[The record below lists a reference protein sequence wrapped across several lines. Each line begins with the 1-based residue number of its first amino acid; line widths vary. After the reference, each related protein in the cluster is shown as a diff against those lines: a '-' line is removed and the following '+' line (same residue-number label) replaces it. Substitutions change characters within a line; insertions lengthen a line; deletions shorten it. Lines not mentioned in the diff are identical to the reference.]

1 MSNLAYPLCGFLIS
15 LLILIIYFNKKR
27 INSFETKI
35 YGLLITFCF
44 IQSVVEVIGVIV
56 FSFYGTLPIMYWVV
70 KLDYVFILLWGWNLF
85 RYILYISHMRES
97 ISKILDIVVMIMVL
111 TFCPIIFLS
120 NVDIINTNGILDSY
134 GYSTGFLY
142 TICYV
147 LIILIVSLVL
157 LTIIKDD
164 KHLRNVKLFPLY
176 SLITLVTIA
185 MIIRMYYP
193 QIVIQSFILAFV
205 DLIMYFT
212 IENPDVKMIE
222 ELNLAKVQAE
232 KANHAKT
239 DFLSSM
245 SHEIR
250 TPLNAISGFSQC
262 IETSETLEEAKE
274 NAKDII
280 SASQTLLE
288 IVNGILDISKI
299 EAGKLEIT
307 NSDYN
312 AKELFETT
320 AKLVVPRIQE
330 KGLEFRVHIAPDL
343 PETLYGDHTNLRK
356 AVTNIL
362 TNAAKYTEKGFV
374 DYSVNCV
381 RNGDVCRLIIAVE
394 DSGRG
399 IKKENIDKL
408 FTKFQRL
415 DEDKNTTIEGT
426 GLGLAITKQI
436 LILMGGNIIV
446 QSVYGSGSKF
456 TIVVD
461 QKIKQT
467 ASSVITNYVS
477 NSNIDLSNRTIL
489 IVDDNKLNLK
499 VGSKII
505 KSIYNPNIEFCESGY
520 ECIDKIKAGSKYDL
534 ILMDDM
540 MPKMSGVE
548 TLKELNKIEGFNT
561 PVVALTANAIAGMRE
576 KYIDAGFNE
585 YIAKPIEKEELKK
598 VINLIFGGN
607 GYDSNSK
614 TVEFD
619 DLPKEFYEIGNRT
632 DVQKIISSTNND
644 TDLNNTNLNEKT
656 DIVSDTYEQNGEA
669 FLRKHGVDLDS
680 AITLLGDM
688 EMYNDTL
695 KDFYDNLST
704 RIEKITFLKVNN
716 DITNYAI
723 EVHALKS
730 DSKYLGFTKLADVAL
745 EHELKSKEND
755 INYVNDNFQT
765 LVAEVDKLS
774 EIISKYIE
782 KYLS

>member
-1 MSNLAYPLCGFLIS
+1 MSNLSYPLCGFLIS
-15 LLILIIYFNKKR
+15 LLIMIIYFRKKR
-27 INSFETKI
+27 IDSFETKI
-35 YGLLITFCF
+35 YGLLIIFCF
-44 IQSVVEVIGVIV
+44 IQSIVEVVGVVV

-85 RYILYISHMRES
+85 RYILYISHLKES
-97 ISKILDIVVMIMVL
+97 ISRILDIMVMIMVL
-111 TFCPIIFLS
+111 IFCPIIFLS

-142 TICYV
+142 TICFF
-147 LIILIVSLVL
+147 LIILIINLVL

-164 KHLRNVKLFPLY
+164 KHFKNIKLFPLY
-176 SLITLVTIA
+176 SLIILVIIA
-185 MIIRMYYP
+185 MVIRMFYS

-222 ELNLAKVQAE
+222 ELNLARVQAE

-320 AKLVVPRIQE
+320 AKLVLPRTQE

-362 TNAAKYTEKGFV
+362 TNAVKYTEKGFV

-461 QKIKQT
+461 QKIEQK

-477 NSNIDLSNRTIL
+477 SNNIDLSNRTIL

-505 KSIYNPNIEFCESGY
+505 KSIYNPNIEFSESGY
-520 ECIDKIKAGSKYDL
+520 ECIDKIKAGNKYDL

-576 KYIDAGFNE
+576 KYLDAGFKE

-607 GYDSNSK
+607 IANSNSK

-619 DLPKEFYEIGNRT
+619 DLPKEFYEIGNKT
-632 DVQKIISSTNND
+632 DVQKIIKTAESNISVND
-644 TDLNNTNLNEKT
+644 NNLNEKDNVT
-656 DIVSDTYEQNGEA
+656 LTTENQDGST
-669 FLRKHGVDLDS
+669 FLRKHGINLDN

-695 KDFYDNLST
+695 KDFYDNLDT
-704 RIEKITFLKVNN
+704 RMEKITSFKTTN
-716 DITNYAI
+716 DMPNYAI

-730 DSKYLGFTKLADVAL
+730 DSKYLGFTKLAEVAL
-745 EHELKSKEND
+745 DHELKSKEND
-755 INYVNDNFQT
+755 IDYVNDNFQV
-765 LVAEVDKLS
+765 LVAEVDKLR
-774 EIISKYIE
+774 EIINEYVK
-782 KYLS
+782 KYL

>member
-1 MSNLAYPLCGFLIS
+1 MLAILLPTAT
-15 LLILIIYFNKKR
+15 LLIDLLVIFLFFSKKVQVNK
-27 INSFETKI
+27 ETKI
-35 YGLLITFCF
+35 YT
-44 IQSVVEVIGVIV
+44 
-56 FSFYGTLPIMYWVV
+56 
-70 KLDYVFILLWGWNLF
+70 
-85 RYILYISHMRES
+85 
-97 ISKILDIVVMIMVL
+97 
-111 TFCPIIFLS
+111 
-120 NVDIINTNGILDSY
+120 
-134 GYSTGFLY
+134 
-142 TICYV
+142 V
-147 LIILIVSLVL
+147 LIIVNFIECLFNITGIYYINKSGASAISSFIQKIDMVMIIFWVALMLIYIYNVSEFNGKNNNFKIGVSVYTFIISIVTLIAPNETIIHDNTIDSSGLAPTIAFLSVAVFALGIIICVVYSIIKNKNNFFNKKYYPLYALIVLAILGLILRSNFSSVVFEPFMMGYVVL
-157 LTIIKDD
+157 
-164 KHLRNVKLFPLY
+164 
-176 SLITLVTIA
+176 
-185 MIIRMYYP
+185 MMYH
-193 QIVIQSFILAFV
+193 
-205 DLIMYFT
+205 T

-461 QKIKQT
+461 QKIKQK
-467 ASSVITNYVS
+467 ASSIVTNYVNS
-477 NSNIDLSNRTIL
+477 SNIDLSNRTIL

-499 VGSKII
+499 VGAKII
-505 KSIYNPNIEFCESGY
+505 KSIYNPNIEFAESGY
-520 ECIDKIKAGSKYDL
+520 ECIDKIKAGNKYDL

-548 TLKELNKIEGFNT
+548 TLKELNNIAGFNT
-561 PVVALTANAIAGMRE
+561 SVVALTANAIAGMRE
-576 KYIDAGFNE
+576 KYINAGFKE

-598 VINLIFGGN
+598 VINLIFSTSID
-607 GYDSNSK
+607 DSNSK

-619 DLPKEFYEIGNRT
+619 DLPKEFYEIGNKT
-632 DVQKIISSTNND
+632 DVQKIISSTENTTDINSCEKTNINSD
-644 TDLNNTNLNEKT
+644 AKESNGETFLKNHEVDLN
-656 DIVSDTYEQNGEA
+656 
-669 FLRKHGVDLDS
+669 S

-695 KDFYDNLST
+695 RDFYDNLDT
-704 RIEKITFLKVNN
+704 RIEKITSLKANN
-716 DITNYAI
+716 DMVNYAI

-730 DSKYLGFTKLADVAL
+730 DCKYLGFTKLAEIFLD
-745 EHELKSKEND
+745 HELKSKEND
-755 INYVNDNFQT
+755 INYINNNFQI
-765 LVAEVDKLS
+765 LVAEIDKWRS
-774 EIISKYIE
+774 IIREYVE
-782 KYLS
+782 KYL

>member
-1 MSNLAYPLCGFLIS
+1 MLAILLPVAT
-15 LLILIIYFNKKR
+15 LLIDLLVIFLFFSKKVQVNR
-27 INSFETKI
+27 ETKI
-35 YGLLITFCF
+35 YT
-44 IQSVVEVIGVIV
+44 
-56 FSFYGTLPIMYWVV
+56 
-70 KLDYVFILLWGWNLF
+70 
-85 RYILYISHMRES
+85 
-97 ISKILDIVVMIMVL
+97 
-111 TFCPIIFLS
+111 
-120 NVDIINTNGILDSY
+120 
-134 GYSTGFLY
+134 
-142 TICYV
+142 V
-147 LIILIVSLVL
+147 LIIVNFIECLFNIIGIYYINKSGATAISSFIQKVDMVMIILWVALILIYIYNVSEFNGKSNNFKIGVSVYTFIISVITLITPNETIIHDNTIDSSGLAPTIAFLSVAVFALGIIICVVYSIIRNKNNFFNKKYYPLYALIVLAILGLILRSNFSSVVFEPFMMGYVVL
-157 LTIIKDD
+157 
-164 KHLRNVKLFPLY
+164 
-176 SLITLVTIA
+176 
-185 MIIRMYYP
+185 MMYH
-193 QIVIQSFILAFV
+193 
-205 DLIMYFT
+205 T

-477 NSNIDLSNRTIL
+477 SNNIDLSNRTIL

-520 ECIDKIKAGSKYDL
+520 ECIDKIKTGNKYDL

-576 KYIDAGFNE
+576 KYINAGFKE

-607 GYDSNSK
+607 GDDSNSK

-619 DLPKEFYEIGNRT
+619 DLPKEFYEIGNKT

-644 TDLNNTNLNEKT
+644 IDLNNTNLNEKT
-656 DIVSDTYEQNGEA
+656 DIVSDTYEQNGET
-669 FLRKHGVDLDS
+669 FLREHGVDLDS

-716 DITNYAI
+716 DIANYAI

-730 DSKYLGFTKLADVAL
+730 DSKYLGFTKLAEVAL

>member
-1 MSNLAYPLCGFLIS
+1 MLAILLPTAT
-15 LLILIIYFNKKR
+15 LLIDLLVIFLFFSKKVQVNK
-27 INSFETKI
+27 ETKI
-35 YGLLITFCF
+35 YA
-44 IQSVVEVIGVIV
+44 
-56 FSFYGTLPIMYWVV
+56 
-70 KLDYVFILLWGWNLF
+70 
-85 RYILYISHMRES
+85 
-97 ISKILDIVVMIMVL
+97 
-111 TFCPIIFLS
+111 
-120 NVDIINTNGILDSY
+120 
-134 GYSTGFLY
+134 
-142 TICYV
+142 V
-147 LIILIVSLVL
+147 LIIVNFIECLFNIIGIFYINKSGASAISSFIQKVDMVMIIFWVALMLIYIYNVSEFKGKNNNFKIGVSVYTFIISIVTLIAPNETIIHDNTIDSSGLAPTIAFLSVAIFALGIIICVVYSIIKNKNNFFNKKYYPLYALIVLAVL
-157 LTIIKDD
+157 GLI
-164 KHLRNVKLFPLY
+164 LRSYFSSIVFEPFMMGYVVL
-176 SLITLVTIA
+176 
-185 MIIRMYYP
+185 MMYH
-193 QIVIQSFILAFV
+193 
-205 DLIMYFT
+205 T

-232 KANHAKT
+232 KANYAKT

-330 KGLEFRVHIAPDL
+330 KGLEFRVHIAPDI

-461 QKIKQT
+461 QKIKQK
-467 ASSVITNYVS
+467 ASSIVTNYV
-477 NSNIDLSNRTIL
+477 NNNNIDLSNRTIL

-499 VGSKII
+499 VGAKII
-505 KSIYNPNIEFCESGY
+505 KSIYNPNIEFAESGY
-520 ECIDKIKAGSKYDL
+520 ECIDKIKAGNKYDL

-548 TLKELNKIEGFNT
+548 TLKELNNIAFFNT

-576 KYIDAGFNE
+576 KYIEAGFKE

-598 VINLIFGGN
+598 VINLIFSTSIDDN
-607 GYDSNSK
+607 NSK
-614 TVEFD
+614 TVEFS
-619 DLPKEFYEIGNRT
+619 DLPKEFYEIGNKT
-632 DVQKIISSTNND
+632 DVQKIISSTENT
-644 TDLNNTNLNEKT
+644 TDINSCEKT
-656 DIVSDTYEQNGEA
+656 NINLDTKESNGET
-669 FLRKHGVDLDS
+669 FLKNHEVDLDS

-695 KDFYDNLST
+695 RDFYDNLDS
-704 RIEKITFLKVNN
+704 RIEKITSLKANYDMV
-716 DITNYAI
+716 NYAI

-730 DSKYLGFTKLADVAL
+730 DCKYLGFTKLAEIFLD
-745 EHELKSKEND
+745 HELKSKEND
-755 INYVNDNFQT
+755 TDYINNNFQI
-765 LVAEVDKLS
+765 LVAEIDKWRS
-774 EIISKYIE
+774 IIREYIE
-782 KYLS
+782 KYL

>member
-1 MSNLAYPLCGFLIS
+1 MLAILLPVAT
-15 LLILIIYFNKKR
+15 LLIDLLVIFLFFSKKVQVNR
-27 INSFETKI
+27 ETKI
-35 YGLLITFCF
+35 YT
-44 IQSVVEVIGVIV
+44 
-56 FSFYGTLPIMYWVV
+56 
-70 KLDYVFILLWGWNLF
+70 
-85 RYILYISHMRES
+85 
-97 ISKILDIVVMIMVL
+97 
-111 TFCPIIFLS
+111 
-120 NVDIINTNGILDSY
+120 
-134 GYSTGFLY
+134 
-142 TICYV
+142 V
-147 LIILIVSLVL
+147 LIIVNFIECLFNIIGIYYINKSGATAISSFIQKVDMVMIILWVALILIYIYNVSEFNGKSNNFKIGVSVYTFIISVITLITPNETIIHDNTIDSSGLAPTIAFLSVAVFALGIIICVVYSIIRNKNNFFNKKYYPLYALIVLAILGLILRSNFSSVVFEPFMMGYVVL
-157 LTIIKDD
+157 
-164 KHLRNVKLFPLY
+164 
-176 SLITLVTIA
+176 
-185 MIIRMYYP
+185 MMYH
-193 QIVIQSFILAFV
+193 
-205 DLIMYFT
+205 T

-477 NSNIDLSNRTIL
+477 SNNIDLSNRTIL

-520 ECIDKIKAGSKYDL
+520 ECIDKIKAGNKYDL

-576 KYIDAGFNE
+576 KYINAGFKE

-607 GYDSNSK
+607 GDDSNSK

-669 FLRKHGVDLDS
+669 FLREQGVDLDS

-716 DITNYAI
+716 DIANYAI

>member
-1 MSNLAYPLCGFLIS
+1 MLAILLPTAT
-15 LLILIIYFNKKR
+15 LLIDLLVIFLFFSKKVQVNK
-27 INSFETKI
+27 ETKI
-35 YGLLITFCF
+35 YA
-44 IQSVVEVIGVIV
+44 
-56 FSFYGTLPIMYWVV
+56 
-70 KLDYVFILLWGWNLF
+70 
-85 RYILYISHMRES
+85 
-97 ISKILDIVVMIMVL
+97 
-111 TFCPIIFLS
+111 
-120 NVDIINTNGILDSY
+120 
-134 GYSTGFLY
+134 
-142 TICYV
+142 V
-147 LIILIVSLVL
+147 LIIVNFIECLFNIIGIFYINKSGASAISSFIQKVDMVMIIFWVALMLIYIYNVSEFKGKNNNFKIGVSVYTFIISIVTLIAPNETIIHDNTIDSSGLAPTIAFLSVAIFALGIIICVVYSIIKNKNNFFNKKYYPLYALIVLAVL
-157 LTIIKDD
+157 GLI
-164 KHLRNVKLFPLY
+164 LRSYFSSIVFEPFMMGYVVL
-176 SLITLVTIA
+176 
-185 MIIRMYYP
+185 MMYH
-193 QIVIQSFILAFV
+193 
-205 DLIMYFT
+205 T

-222 ELNLAKVQAE
+222 ELNLAKIQAE
-232 KANHAKT
+232 KANYAKT

-330 KGLEFRVHIAPDL
+330 KGLEFRVHIAPDI

-461 QKIKQT
+461 QKIKQK
-467 ASSVITNYVS
+467 ASSIVTNYVNS
-477 NSNIDLSNRTIL
+477 SNIDLSNRTIL

-499 VGSKII
+499 VGAKII
-505 KSIYNPNIEFCESGY
+505 KSIYNPNIEFAESGY
-520 ECIDKIKAGSKYDL
+520 ECIDKIKAGNKYDL

-548 TLKELNKIEGFNT
+548 TLKELNNIAFFNT

-576 KYIDAGFNE
+576 KYIDAGFKE

-598 VINLIFGGN
+598 VINLIFSTSIDDN
-607 GYDSNSK
+607 NSK
-614 TVEFD
+614 TVEFA
-619 DLPKEFYEIGNRT
+619 DLPKEFYEIGNKT
-632 DVQKIISSTNND
+632 DVQKIISSTENT
-644 TDLNNTNLNEKT
+644 TDINSCEKT
-656 DIVSDTYEQNGEA
+656 NINSDTKESNGET
-669 FLRKHGVDLDS
+669 FLKNHDVDLDS

-695 KDFYDNLST
+695 RDFYDNLDS
-704 RIEKITFLKVNN
+704 RIEKITSLKANY
-716 DITNYAI
+716 DMANYAI

-730 DSKYLGFTKLADVAL
+730 DCKYLGFTKLAEIFLD
-745 EHELKSKEND
+745 HELKSKEND
-755 INYVNDNFQT
+755 TDYINNNFQI
-765 LVAEVDKLS
+765 LVAEIDKWHS
-774 EIISKYIE
+774 IIREYIE
-782 KYLS
+782 KYL

>member
-1 MSNLAYPLCGFLIS
+1 MLAILLPTAT
-15 LLILIIYFNKKR
+15 LLIDLLVIFLFFSKKVQVNK
-27 INSFETKI
+27 ETKI
-35 YGLLITFCF
+35 YA
-44 IQSVVEVIGVIV
+44 
-56 FSFYGTLPIMYWVV
+56 
-70 KLDYVFILLWGWNLF
+70 
-85 RYILYISHMRES
+85 
-97 ISKILDIVVMIMVL
+97 
-111 TFCPIIFLS
+111 
-120 NVDIINTNGILDSY
+120 
-134 GYSTGFLY
+134 
-142 TICYV
+142 V
-147 LIILIVSLVL
+147 LIIVNFIECLFNIIGIFYINKSGASAISSFIQKVDMVMIIFWVALMLIYIYNVSEFKGKNKNFKIGVSVYTFIISIVTLIAPNETIIHDNTIDSSGLAPTIAFLSVAIFALGIIICVVYSIIKNKNNFFNKKYYPLYALIVLAVL
-157 LTIIKDD
+157 GLI
-164 KHLRNVKLFPLY
+164 LRSYFSSIVFEPFMMGYVVL
-176 SLITLVTIA
+176 
-185 MIIRMYYP
+185 MMYH
-193 QIVIQSFILAFV
+193 
-205 DLIMYFT
+205 T

-232 KANHAKT
+232 KANYAKT

-280 SASQTLLE
+280 SASQALLE

-330 KGLEFRVHIAPDL
+330 KGLEFRVHIAPDI

-461 QKIKQT
+461 QKIKQK
-467 ASSVITNYVS
+467 ASSIVTNYV
-477 NSNIDLSNRTIL
+477 NNNNIDLSNRTIL

-499 VGSKII
+499 VGAKII
-505 KSIYNPNIEFCESGY
+505 KSIYNPNIEFAESGY
-520 ECIDKIKAGSKYDL
+520 ECIDKIKAGNKYDL

-548 TLKELNKIEGFNT
+548 TLKELNNIAFFNT

-576 KYIDAGFNE
+576 KYIEAGFKE

-598 VINLIFGGN
+598 VINLIFSTSIDDN
-607 GYDSNSK
+607 NSK
-614 TVEFD
+614 TVEFS
-619 DLPKEFYEIGNRT
+619 DLPKEFYEIGNKT
-632 DVQKIISSTNND
+632 DVQKIISSTENT
-644 TDLNNTNLNEKT
+644 TDINSYEKT
-656 DIVSDTYEQNGEA
+656 NINSDTKESNGET
-669 FLRKHGVDLDS
+669 FLKNHEVDLDS

-695 KDFYDNLST
+695 RDFYDNLDS
-704 RIEKITFLKVNN
+704 RIEKITSLKANY
-716 DITNYAI
+716 DMANYAI

-730 DSKYLGFTKLADVAL
+730 DCKYLGFTKLAEIFLD
-745 EHELKSKEND
+745 HELKSKEND
-755 INYVNDNFQT
+755 TDYINNNFQI
-765 LVAEVDKLS
+765 LVAEIDKWRS
-774 EIISKYIE
+774 IIREYIE
-782 KYLS
+782 KYL

>member
-1 MSNLAYPLCGFLIS
+1 MLAILLPTAT
-15 LLILIIYFNKKR
+15 LLIDLLVIFLFFSKKVQVNK
-27 INSFETKI
+27 ETKI
-35 YGLLITFCF
+35 YA
-44 IQSVVEVIGVIV
+44 
-56 FSFYGTLPIMYWVV
+56 
-70 KLDYVFILLWGWNLF
+70 
-85 RYILYISHMRES
+85 
-97 ISKILDIVVMIMVL
+97 
-111 TFCPIIFLS
+111 
-120 NVDIINTNGILDSY
+120 
-134 GYSTGFLY
+134 
-142 TICYV
+142 V
-147 LIILIVSLVL
+147 LIIVNFIECLFNIIGIFYINKSGASAISSFIQKVDMVMIIFWVALMLIYIYNVSEFKGKNNNFKIGVSVYTFIISIVTLIAPNETIIHDNTIDSSGLAPTIAFLSVAIFALGIIICVVYSIIKNKNNFFNKKYYPLYALIVLAVL
-157 LTIIKDD
+157 GLI
-164 KHLRNVKLFPLY
+164 LRSYFSSIVFEPFMMGYVVL
-176 SLITLVTIA
+176 
-185 MIIRMYYP
+185 MMYH
-193 QIVIQSFILAFV
+193 
-205 DLIMYFT
+205 T

-232 KANHAKT
+232 KANYAKT

-280 SASQTLLE
+280 SASQALLE

-330 KGLEFRVHIAPDL
+330 KGLEFRVHIAPDI

-461 QKIKQT
+461 QKIKQK
-467 ASSVITNYVS
+467 ASSIVTNYV
-477 NSNIDLSNRTIL
+477 NNNNIDLSNRTIL

-499 VGSKII
+499 VGAKII
-505 KSIYNPNIEFCESGY
+505 KSIYNPNIEFAESGY
-520 ECIDKIKAGSKYDL
+520 ECIDKIKAGNKYDL

-548 TLKELNKIEGFNT
+548 TLKELNNIAFFNT

-576 KYIDAGFNE
+576 KYIEAGFKE

-598 VINLIFGGN
+598 VINLIFSTSIDDN
-607 GYDSNSK
+607 SSK
-614 TVEFD
+614 TVEFS
-619 DLPKEFYEIGNRT
+619 DLPKEFYEIGNKT
-632 DVQKIISSTNND
+632 DVQKIISSTENT
-644 TDLNNTNLNEKT
+644 TDINSCEKT
-656 DIVSDTYEQNGEA
+656 NINSDTKESNGET
-669 FLRKHGVDLDS
+669 FLKNHEVDLDS

-695 KDFYDNLST
+695 RDFYDNLDS
-704 RIEKITFLKVNN
+704 RIEKITSLKANY
-716 DITNYAI
+716 DMANYAI

-730 DSKYLGFTKLADVAL
+730 DCKYLGFTKLAEIFLD
-745 EHELKSKEND
+745 HELKSKEND
-755 INYVNDNFQT
+755 TDYINNNFQI
-765 LVAEVDKLS
+765 LVAEIDKWRS
-774 EIISKYIE
+774 IIRKYIE
-782 KYLS
+782 KYL

>member
-1 MSNLAYPLCGFLIS
+1 MLAILLPTAT
-15 LLILIIYFNKKR
+15 LLIDLLVIFLFFSKKVQVNK
-27 INSFETKI
+27 ETKI
-35 YGLLITFCF
+35 YA
-44 IQSVVEVIGVIV
+44 
-56 FSFYGTLPIMYWVV
+56 
-70 KLDYVFILLWGWNLF
+70 
-85 RYILYISHMRES
+85 
-97 ISKILDIVVMIMVL
+97 
-111 TFCPIIFLS
+111 
-120 NVDIINTNGILDSY
+120 
-134 GYSTGFLY
+134 
-142 TICYV
+142 V
-147 LIILIVSLVL
+147 LIIVNFIECLFNIIGIFYINKSGASAISSFIQKVDMVMIIFWVALMLIYIYNVSEFKGKNNNFKIGVSVYTFIISIVTLIAPNETIIHDNTIDSSGLAPTVAFLSVAIFALGIIICVVYSIIKNKNNFFNKKYYPLYALIVLAVL
-157 LTIIKDD
+157 GLI
-164 KHLRNVKLFPLY
+164 LRSYFSSIVFEPFMMGYVVL
-176 SLITLVTIA
+176 
-185 MIIRMYYP
+185 MMYH
-193 QIVIQSFILAFV
+193 
-205 DLIMYFT
+205 T

-232 KANHAKT
+232 KANYAKT

-280 SASQTLLE
+280 SASQALLE

-330 KGLEFRVHIAPDL
+330 KGLEFRVHIAPDI

-461 QKIKQT
+461 QKIKQK
-467 ASSVITNYVS
+467 ASSIVTNYV
-477 NSNIDLSNRTIL
+477 NNNNIDLSNRTIL

-499 VGSKII
+499 VGAKII
-505 KSIYNPNIEFCESGY
+505 KSIYNPNIEFAESGY
-520 ECIDKIKAGSKYDL
+520 ECIDKIKAGNKYDL

-548 TLKELNKIEGFNT
+548 TLKELNNIAFFNT

-576 KYIDAGFNE
+576 KYIEAGFKE

-598 VINLIFGGN
+598 VINLIFSTSIDDN
-607 GYDSNSK
+607 NSK
-614 TVEFD
+614 TVEFS
-619 DLPKEFYEIGNRT
+619 DLPKEFYEIGNKT
-632 DVQKIISSTNND
+632 DVQKIISSTENT
-644 TDLNNTNLNEKT
+644 TDINSCEKT
-656 DIVSDTYEQNGEA
+656 NINSDTKESNGET
-669 FLRKHGVDLDS
+669 FLKNHEVDLDS

-695 KDFYDNLST
+695 RDFYDNLDS
-704 RIEKITFLKVNN
+704 RIEKITSLKANY
-716 DITNYAI
+716 DMANYAI

-730 DSKYLGFTKLADVAL
+730 DCKYLGFTKLAEIFLD
-745 EHELKSKEND
+745 HELKSKEND
-755 INYVNDNFQT
+755 TDYINNNFQI
-765 LVAEVDKLS
+765 LVAEIDKWRS
-774 EIISKYIE
+774 IIRKYIE
-782 KYLS
+782 KYL

>member
-1 MSNLAYPLCGFLIS
+1 MLAILLPTAT
-15 LLILIIYFNKKR
+15 LLIDLLVIFLFFSKKVQVNK
-27 INSFETKI
+27 ETKI
-35 YGLLITFCF
+35 YA
-44 IQSVVEVIGVIV
+44 
-56 FSFYGTLPIMYWVV
+56 
-70 KLDYVFILLWGWNLF
+70 
-85 RYILYISHMRES
+85 
-97 ISKILDIVVMIMVL
+97 
-111 TFCPIIFLS
+111 
-120 NVDIINTNGILDSY
+120 
-134 GYSTGFLY
+134 
-142 TICYV
+142 V
-147 LIILIVSLVL
+147 LIIVNFIECLFNIIGIFYINKSGASAISSFIQKVDMVMIIFWVALMLIYIYNVSEFKGKNNNFKIGVSVYTFIISIVTLIAPNETIIHDNTIDSSGLAPTIAFLSVAIFALGIIICVVYSIIKNKNNFFNKKYYPLYALIVLAVL
-157 LTIIKDD
+157 GLI
-164 KHLRNVKLFPLY
+164 LRSYFSSIVFEPFMMGYVVL
-176 SLITLVTIA
+176 
-185 MIIRMYYP
+185 MMYH
-193 QIVIQSFILAFV
+193 
-205 DLIMYFT
+205 T

-232 KANHAKT
+232 KANYAKT

-330 KGLEFRVHIAPDL
+330 KGLEFRVHIAPDI

-461 QKIKQT
+461 QKIKQK
-467 ASSVITNYVS
+467 ASSIVTNYVNS
-477 NSNIDLSNRTIL
+477 SNIDLSNRTIL

-499 VGSKII
+499 VGAKII
-505 KSIYNPNIEFCESGY
+505 KSIYNPNIEFAESGY
-520 ECIDKIKAGSKYDL
+520 ECIDKIKAGNKYDL

-548 TLKELNKIEGFNT
+548 TLKELNNIAFFNT

-576 KYIDAGFNE
+576 KYIDAGFKE

-598 VINLIFGGN
+598 VINLIFSTSIDDN
-607 GYDSNSK
+607 NSK
-614 TVEFD
+614 TVEFA
-619 DLPKEFYEIGNRT
+619 DLPKEFYEIGNKT
-632 DVQKIISSTNND
+632 DVQKIISSTENT
-644 TDLNNTNLNEKT
+644 TDINSCEKT
-656 DIVSDTYEQNGEA
+656 NINSDTKESNGET
-669 FLRKHGVDLDS
+669 FLKNHDVDLDS

-695 KDFYDNLST
+695 RDFYDNLDS
-704 RIEKITFLKVNN
+704 RIEKITSLKANN
-716 DITNYAI
+716 DMANYAI

-730 DSKYLGFTKLADVAL
+730 DCKYLGFTKLAEIFLD
-745 EHELKSKEND
+745 HELKSKEND
-755 INYVNDNFQT
+755 IDYINNNFQI
-765 LVAEVDKLS
+765 LVAEIDKWRS
-774 EIISKYIE
+774 IIREYIE
-782 KYLS
+782 KYL

>member
-1 MSNLAYPLCGFLIS
+1 MLAILLPTAT
-15 LLILIIYFNKKR
+15 LLIDLLVIFLFFSKKVQVNK
-27 INSFETKI
+27 ETKI
-35 YGLLITFCF
+35 YA
-44 IQSVVEVIGVIV
+44 
-56 FSFYGTLPIMYWVV
+56 
-70 KLDYVFILLWGWNLF
+70 
-85 RYILYISHMRES
+85 
-97 ISKILDIVVMIMVL
+97 
-111 TFCPIIFLS
+111 
-120 NVDIINTNGILDSY
+120 
-134 GYSTGFLY
+134 
-142 TICYV
+142 V
-147 LIILIVSLVL
+147 LIIVNFIECLFNIIGIFYINKSGASAISSFIQKVDMVMIIFWVALMLIYIYNVSEFKGKNNNFKIGVSVYTFIISIVTLIAPNETIIHDNTIDSSGLAPTVAFLSVAIFALGIIICVVYSIIKNKNNFFNKKYYPLYALIVLAILGLILRSYFSSIVFEPFMMGYVVL
-157 LTIIKDD
+157 
-164 KHLRNVKLFPLY
+164 
-176 SLITLVTIA
+176 
-185 MIIRMYYP
+185 MMYH
-193 QIVIQSFILAFV
+193 
-205 DLIMYFT
+205 T

-232 KANHAKT
+232 KANYAKT

-280 SASQTLLE
+280 SASQALLE

-461 QKIKQT
+461 QKIKQK
-467 ASSVITNYVS
+467 ASSIVTNYV
-477 NSNIDLSNRTIL
+477 NNNNIDLSNRTIL

-499 VGSKII
+499 VGAKII
-505 KSIYNPNIEFCESGY
+505 KSIYNPNIEFAESGY
-520 ECIDKIKAGSKYDL
+520 ECIDKIKAGNKYDL

-548 TLKELNKIEGFNT
+548 TLKELNNIAFFNT

-576 KYIDAGFNE
+576 KYIEAGFKE

-598 VINLIFGGN
+598 VINLIFSTSIDDN
-607 GYDSNSK
+607 NSK
-614 TVEFD
+614 TVEFS
-619 DLPKEFYEIGNRT
+619 DLPKEFYEIGNKT
-632 DVQKIISSTNND
+632 DVQKIISSTENT
-644 TDLNNTNLNEKT
+644 TDINSCEKT
-656 DIVSDTYEQNGEA
+656 NINLDTKESNGET
-669 FLRKHGVDLDS
+669 FLKNHEVDLDS

-695 KDFYDNLST
+695 RDFYDNLDS
-704 RIEKITFLKVNN
+704 RIEKITSLKANY
-716 DITNYAI
+716 DMANYAI

-730 DSKYLGFTKLADVAL
+730 DCKYLGFTKLAEIFLD
-745 EHELKSKEND
+745 HELKSKEND
-755 INYVNDNFQT
+755 TDYINNNFQI
-765 LVAEVDKLS
+765 LVAEIDKWRS
-774 EIISKYIE
+774 IIHEYIE
-782 KYLS
+782 KYL

>member
-1 MSNLAYPLCGFLIS
+1 MLAILLPTAT
-15 LLILIIYFNKKR
+15 LLIDLLVIFLFFSKKVQVNK
-27 INSFETKI
+27 ETKI
-35 YGLLITFCF
+35 YA
-44 IQSVVEVIGVIV
+44 
-56 FSFYGTLPIMYWVV
+56 
-70 KLDYVFILLWGWNLF
+70 
-85 RYILYISHMRES
+85 
-97 ISKILDIVVMIMVL
+97 
-111 TFCPIIFLS
+111 
-120 NVDIINTNGILDSY
+120 
-134 GYSTGFLY
+134 
-142 TICYV
+142 V
-147 LIILIVSLVL
+147 LIIVNFIECLFNIIGIFYINKSGASAISSFIQKVDMVMIIFWVALMLIYIYNVSEFKGKNNNFKIGVSVYTFIISIVTLIAPNETIIHDNTIDSSGLAPTIAFLSVAIFALGIIICVVYSIIKNKNNFFNKKYYPLYALIVLAVL
-157 LTIIKDD
+157 GLI
-164 KHLRNVKLFPLY
+164 LRSYFSSIVFEPFMMGYVVL
-176 SLITLVTIA
+176 
-185 MIIRMYYP
+185 MMYH
-193 QIVIQSFILAFV
+193 
-205 DLIMYFT
+205 T

-232 KANHAKT
+232 KANYAKT

-330 KGLEFRVHIAPDL
+330 KGLEFRVHIAPDI

-461 QKIKQT
+461 QKIKQK
-467 ASSVITNYVS
+467 ASSIVTNYVNS
-477 NSNIDLSNRTIL
+477 SNIDLSNRTIL

-499 VGSKII
+499 VGAKII
-505 KSIYNPNIEFCESGY
+505 KSIYNPNIEFAESGY
-520 ECIDKIKAGSKYDL
+520 ECIDKIKAGNKYDL

-548 TLKELNKIEGFNT
+548 TLKELNNIAFFNT

-576 KYIDAGFNE
+576 KYIDAGFKE

-598 VINLIFGGN
+598 VINLIFSTSIDDN
-607 GYDSNSK
+607 NSK
-614 TVEFD
+614 TVEFA
-619 DLPKEFYEIGNRT
+619 DLPKEFYEIGNKT
-632 DVQKIISSTNND
+632 DVQKIISSTENA
-644 TDLNNTNLNEKT
+644 TDINSCEKT
-656 DIVSDTYEQNGEA
+656 NINSDTKESNGET
-669 FLRKHGVDLDS
+669 FLKNHDVDLDS

-695 KDFYDNLST
+695 RDFYDNLDS
-704 RIEKITFLKVNN
+704 RIEKITSLKANN
-716 DITNYAI
+716 DMANYAI

-730 DSKYLGFTKLADVAL
+730 DCKYLGFTKLAEIFLD
-745 EHELKSKEND
+745 HELKSKEND
-755 INYVNDNFQT
+755 TDYINNNFQI
-765 LVAEVDKLS
+765 LVAEIDKWHS
-774 EIISKYIE
+774 IIREYIE
-782 KYLS
+782 KYL

>member
-1 MSNLAYPLCGFLIS
+1 MLAILLPTAT
-15 LLILIIYFNKKR
+15 LLIDLLVIFLFFSKKVQVNK
-27 INSFETKI
+27 ETKI
-35 YGLLITFCF
+35 YA
-44 IQSVVEVIGVIV
+44 
-56 FSFYGTLPIMYWVV
+56 
-70 KLDYVFILLWGWNLF
+70 
-85 RYILYISHMRES
+85 
-97 ISKILDIVVMIMVL
+97 
-111 TFCPIIFLS
+111 
-120 NVDIINTNGILDSY
+120 
-134 GYSTGFLY
+134 
-142 TICYV
+142 V
-147 LIILIVSLVL
+147 LIIVNFIECLFNIIGIFYINKSGASAISSFIQKVDMVMIIFWVALMLIYIYNVSEFKGKNNNFKIGVSVYTFIISIVTLIAPNETIIHDNTIDSSGLAPTIAFLSVAIFALGIIICVVYSIIKNKNNFFNKKYYPLYALIVLAVL
-157 LTIIKDD
+157 GLI
-164 KHLRNVKLFPLY
+164 LRSYFSSIVFEPFMMGYVVL
-176 SLITLVTIA
+176 
-185 MIIRMYYP
+185 MMYH
-193 QIVIQSFILAFV
+193 
-205 DLIMYFT
+205 T

-232 KANHAKT
+232 KANYAKT

-280 SASQTLLE
+280 SASQALLE

-461 QKIKQT
+461 QKIKQK
-467 ASSVITNYVS
+467 ASSIVTNYV
-477 NSNIDLSNRTIL
+477 NNNNIDLSNRTIL

-499 VGSKII
+499 VGAKII
-505 KSIYNPNIEFCESGY
+505 KSIYNPNIEFAESGY
-520 ECIDKIKAGSKYDL
+520 ECIDKIKAGNKYDL

-548 TLKELNKIEGFNT
+548 TLKELNNIAFFNT

-576 KYIDAGFNE
+576 KYIEAGFKE

-598 VINLIFGGN
+598 VINLIFSTSIDDN
-607 GYDSNSK
+607 NSK
-614 TVEFD
+614 TVEFS
-619 DLPKEFYEIGNRT
+619 DLPKEFYEIGNKT
-632 DVQKIISSTNND
+632 DVQKIISSTENT
-644 TDLNNTNLNEKT
+644 TDINSCEKT
-656 DIVSDTYEQNGEA
+656 NINSDTKESNGET
-669 FLRKHGVDLDS
+669 FLKNHEVDLDS

-695 KDFYDNLST
+695 RDFYDNLDS
-704 RIEKITFLKVNN
+704 RIEKITSLKANY
-716 DITNYAI
+716 DMANYAI

-730 DSKYLGFTKLADVAL
+730 DCKYLGFTKLAEIFLD
-745 EHELKSKEND
+745 HELKSKEND
-755 INYVNDNFQT
+755 TDYINNNFQI
-765 LVAEVDKLS
+765 LVAEIDKWRS
-774 EIISKYIE
+774 IIHEYIE
-782 KYLS
+782 KYL

>member
-1 MSNLAYPLCGFLIS
+1 MLAILLPTAT
-15 LLILIIYFNKKR
+15 LLIDLLVIFLFFSKKVQVNK
-27 INSFETKI
+27 ETKI
-35 YGLLITFCF
+35 YA
-44 IQSVVEVIGVIV
+44 
-56 FSFYGTLPIMYWVV
+56 
-70 KLDYVFILLWGWNLF
+70 
-85 RYILYISHMRES
+85 
-97 ISKILDIVVMIMVL
+97 
-111 TFCPIIFLS
+111 
-120 NVDIINTNGILDSY
+120 
-134 GYSTGFLY
+134 
-142 TICYV
+142 V
-147 LIILIVSLVL
+147 LIIVNFIECLFNIIGIFYINKSGASAISSFIQKVDMVMIIFCVALMLIYIYNVSEFKGKNNNFKIGVSVYTFIISIVTLIAPNETIIHDNTIDSSGLAPTVAFLSVAIFALGIIICVVYSIIKNKNNFFNKKYYPLYALIVLAVL
-157 LTIIKDD
+157 GLI
-164 KHLRNVKLFPLY
+164 LRSYFSSIVFEPFMMGYVVL
-176 SLITLVTIA
+176 
-185 MIIRMYYP
+185 MMYH
-193 QIVIQSFILAFV
+193 
-205 DLIMYFT
+205 T

-232 KANHAKT
+232 KANYAKT

-280 SASQTLLE
+280 SASQALLE

-461 QKIKQT
+461 QKIKQK
-467 ASSVITNYVS
+467 ASSIVTNYV
-477 NSNIDLSNRTIL
+477 NNNNIDLSNRTIL

-499 VGSKII
+499 VGAKII
-505 KSIYNPNIEFCESGY
+505 KSIYNPNIEFAESGY
-520 ECIDKIKAGSKYDL
+520 ECIDKIKAGNKYDL

-548 TLKELNKIEGFNT
+548 TLKELNNIAFFNT

-576 KYIDAGFNE
+576 KYIEAGFKE

-598 VINLIFGGN
+598 VINLIFSTSIDDN
-607 GYDSNSK
+607 NSK
-614 TVEFD
+614 TVEFS
-619 DLPKEFYEIGNRT
+619 DLPKEFYEIGNKT
-632 DVQKIISSTNND
+632 DVQKIISSTENT
-644 TDLNNTNLNEKT
+644 TDINSCEKT
-656 DIVSDTYEQNGEA
+656 NINSDTKESNGET
-669 FLRKHGVDLDS
+669 FLKNHEVDLDS

-695 KDFYDNLST
+695 RDFYDNLDS
-704 RIEKITFLKVNN
+704 RIEKITSLKANY
-716 DITNYAI
+716 DMANYAI

-730 DSKYLGFTKLADVAL
+730 DCKYLGFTKLAEIFLD
-745 EHELKSKEND
+745 HELKSKEND
-755 INYVNDNFQT
+755 TDYINNNFQI
-765 LVAEVDKLS
+765 LVAEIDKWRS
-774 EIISKYIE
+774 IIREYIE
-782 KYLS
+782 KYL

>member
-1 MSNLAYPLCGFLIS
+1 MLAILLPTAT
-15 LLILIIYFNKKR
+15 LLIDLLVIFLFFSKKVQVNK
-27 INSFETKI
+27 ETKI
-35 YGLLITFCF
+35 YA
-44 IQSVVEVIGVIV
+44 
-56 FSFYGTLPIMYWVV
+56 
-70 KLDYVFILLWGWNLF
+70 
-85 RYILYISHMRES
+85 
-97 ISKILDIVVMIMVL
+97 
-111 TFCPIIFLS
+111 
-120 NVDIINTNGILDSY
+120 
-134 GYSTGFLY
+134 
-142 TICYV
+142 V
-147 LIILIVSLVL
+147 LIIVNFIECLFNIIGIFYINKSGASAISSFIQKVDMVMIIFWVALMLIYIYNVSEFKGKNNNFKIGVSVYTFIISIVTLIAPNETIIHDNTIDSSGLAPTIAFLSVAIFALGIIICVVYSIIKNKNNFFNKKYYPLYALIVLAVL
-157 LTIIKDD
+157 GLI
-164 KHLRNVKLFPLY
+164 LRSYFSSIVFEPFMMGYVVL
-176 SLITLVTIA
+176 
-185 MIIRMYYP
+185 MMYH
-193 QIVIQSFILAFV
+193 
-205 DLIMYFT
+205 T

-232 KANHAKT
+232 KANYAKT

-280 SASQTLLE
+280 SASQALLE

-330 KGLEFRVHIAPDL
+330 KGLEFRVHIAPDI

-461 QKIKQT
+461 QKIKQK
-467 ASSVITNYVS
+467 ASSIVTNYV
-477 NSNIDLSNRTIL
+477 NNNNIDLSNRTIL

-499 VGSKII
+499 VGAKII
-505 KSIYNPNIEFCESGY
+505 KSIYNPNIEFAESGY
-520 ECIDKIKAGSKYDL
+520 ECIDKIKAGNKYDL

-548 TLKELNKIEGFNT
+548 TLKELNNIAFFNT

-576 KYIDAGFNE
+576 KYIEAGFKE

-598 VINLIFGGN
+598 VINLIFSTSIDDN
-607 GYDSNSK
+607 NSK
-614 TVEFD
+614 TVEFS
-619 DLPKEFYEIGNRT
+619 DLPKEFYEIGNKT
-632 DVQKIISSTNND
+632 DVQKIISSTENT
-644 TDLNNTNLNEKT
+644 TDINSCEKT
-656 DIVSDTYEQNGEA
+656 NINSDTKESNGET
-669 FLRKHGVDLDS
+669 FLKNHEVDLDS

-695 KDFYDNLST
+695 RDFYDNLDS
-704 RIEKITFLKVNN
+704 RIEKITSLKANY
-716 DITNYAI
+716 DMANYAI

-730 DSKYLGFTKLADVAL
+730 DCKYLGFTKLAEIFLD
-745 EHELKSKEND
+745 HELKSKEND
-755 INYVNDNFQT
+755 TDYINNNFQI
-765 LVAEVDKLS
+765 LVAEIDKWRS
-774 EIISKYIE
+774 IIREYIE
-782 KYLS
+782 KYL

>member
-1 MSNLAYPLCGFLIS
+1 MLAILLPTAT
-15 LLILIIYFNKKR
+15 LLIDLLVIFLFFSKKVQVNK
-27 INSFETKI
+27 ETKI
-35 YGLLITFCF
+35 YA
-44 IQSVVEVIGVIV
+44 
-56 FSFYGTLPIMYWVV
+56 
-70 KLDYVFILLWGWNLF
+70 
-85 RYILYISHMRES
+85 
-97 ISKILDIVVMIMVL
+97 
-111 TFCPIIFLS
+111 
-120 NVDIINTNGILDSY
+120 
-134 GYSTGFLY
+134 
-142 TICYV
+142 V
-147 LIILIVSLVL
+147 LIIVNFIECLFNIIGIFYINKSGASAISSFIQKVDMVMIIFWVALMLIYIYNVSEFKGKNNNFKIGVSVYTFIISIVTLIAPNETIIHDNTIDSSGLAPTIAFLSVAIFALGIIICVVYSIIKNKNNFFNKKYYPLYALIVLAVL
-157 LTIIKDD
+157 GLI
-164 KHLRNVKLFPLY
+164 LRSYFSSIVFEPFMMGYVVL
-176 SLITLVTIA
+176 
-185 MIIRMYYP
+185 MMYH
-193 QIVIQSFILAFV
+193 
-205 DLIMYFT
+205 T

-222 ELNLAKVQAE
+222 ELNLAKIQAE
-232 KANHAKT
+232 KANYAKT

-280 SASQTLLE
+280 SASQALLE

-330 KGLEFRVHIAPDL
+330 KGLEFRVHIAPDI

-408 FTKFQRL
+408 FTRFQRL

-461 QKIKQT
+461 QKIKQK
-467 ASSVITNYVS
+467 ASSIVTNYV
-477 NSNIDLSNRTIL
+477 NNNNIDLSNRTIL

-499 VGSKII
+499 VGAKII
-505 KSIYNPNIEFCESGY
+505 KSIYNPNIEFAESGY
-520 ECIDKIKAGSKYDL
+520 ECIDKIKAGNKYDL

-548 TLKELNKIEGFNT
+548 TLKELNNIAFFNT

-576 KYIDAGFNE
+576 KYIEAGFKE

-598 VINLIFGGN
+598 VINLIFSTSIDDN
-607 GYDSNSK
+607 NSK
-614 TVEFD
+614 TVEFS
-619 DLPKEFYEIGNRT
+619 DLPKEFYEIGNKT
-632 DVQKIISSTNND
+632 DVQKIISSTENT
-644 TDLNNTNLNEKT
+644 TDINSCEKT
-656 DIVSDTYEQNGEA
+656 NINSDTKESNGET
-669 FLRKHGVDLDS
+669 FLKNHEVDLDS

-695 KDFYDNLST
+695 RDFYDNLDS
-704 RIEKITFLKVNN
+704 RIEKITSLKANY
-716 DITNYAI
+716 DMANYAI

-730 DSKYLGFTKLADVAL
+730 DCKYLGFTKLAEIFLD
-745 EHELKSKEND
+745 HELKSKEND
-755 INYVNDNFQT
+755 TDYINNNFQI
-765 LVAEVDKLS
+765 LVAEIDKWRS
-774 EIISKYIE
+774 IIREYIE
-782 KYLS
+782 KYL

>member
-1 MSNLAYPLCGFLIS
+1 MLAILLPTAT
-15 LLILIIYFNKKR
+15 LLIDLLVIFLFFSKKVQVNK
-27 INSFETKI
+27 ETKI
-35 YGLLITFCF
+35 YA
-44 IQSVVEVIGVIV
+44 
-56 FSFYGTLPIMYWVV
+56 
-70 KLDYVFILLWGWNLF
+70 
-85 RYILYISHMRES
+85 
-97 ISKILDIVVMIMVL
+97 
-111 TFCPIIFLS
+111 
-120 NVDIINTNGILDSY
+120 
-134 GYSTGFLY
+134 
-142 TICYV
+142 V
-147 LIILIVSLVL
+147 LIIVNFIECLFNIIGIFYINKSGASAISSFIQKVDMVMIIFWVALMLIYIYNVSEFKGKNNNFKIGVSVYTFIISIVTLIAPNETIIHDNTIDSSGLAPTVAFLSVAIFALGIIICVVYSIIKNKNNFFNKKYYPLYALIVLAVL
-157 LTIIKDD
+157 GLI
-164 KHLRNVKLFPLY
+164 LRSYFSSIVFEPFMMGYVVL
-176 SLITLVTIA
+176 
-185 MIIRMYYP
+185 MMYH
-193 QIVIQSFILAFV
+193 
-205 DLIMYFT
+205 T

-232 KANHAKT
+232 KANYAKT

-280 SASQTLLE
+280 SASQALLE

-330 KGLEFRVHIAPDL
+330 KGLEFRVHIAPDI

-461 QKIKQT
+461 QKIKQK
-467 ASSVITNYVS
+467 ASSIVTNYV
-477 NSNIDLSNRTIL
+477 NNNNIDLSNRTIL

-499 VGSKII
+499 VGAKII
-505 KSIYNPNIEFCESGY
+505 KSIYNPNIEFAESGY
-520 ECIDKIKAGSKYDL
+520 ECIDKIKAGNKYDL

-548 TLKELNKIEGFNT
+548 TLKELNNIAFFNT

-576 KYIDAGFNE
+576 KYIEAGFKE

-598 VINLIFGGN
+598 VINLIFSTSIDDN
-607 GYDSNSK
+607 NSK
-614 TVEFD
+614 TVEFS
-619 DLPKEFYEIGNRT
+619 DLPKEFYEIGNKT
-632 DVQKIISSTNND
+632 DVQKIISSTENT
-644 TDLNNTNLNEKT
+644 TDINSCEKT
-656 DIVSDTYEQNGEA
+656 NINLDTKESNGET
-669 FLRKHGVDLDS
+669 FLKNHEVDLDS

-695 KDFYDNLST
+695 RDFYDNLDS
-704 RIEKITFLKVNN
+704 RIEKITSLKANYDMV
-716 DITNYAI
+716 NYAI

-730 DSKYLGFTKLADVAL
+730 DCKYLGFTKLAEIFLD
-745 EHELKSKEND
+745 HELKSKEND
-755 INYVNDNFQT
+755 TDYINNNFQI
-765 LVAEVDKLS
+765 LVAEIDKWRS
-774 EIISKYIE
+774 IIHEYIE
-782 KYLS
+782 KYL

>member
-1 MSNLAYPLCGFLIS
+1 MLAILLPVAT
-15 LLILIIYFNKKR
+15 LLIDLLVIFLFFSKKVQVNR
-27 INSFETKI
+27 ETKI
-35 YGLLITFCF
+35 YT
-44 IQSVVEVIGVIV
+44 
-56 FSFYGTLPIMYWVV
+56 
-70 KLDYVFILLWGWNLF
+70 
-85 RYILYISHMRES
+85 
-97 ISKILDIVVMIMVL
+97 
-111 TFCPIIFLS
+111 
-120 NVDIINTNGILDSY
+120 
-134 GYSTGFLY
+134 
-142 TICYV
+142 V
-147 LIILIVSLVL
+147 LIIVNFIECLFNIIGIYYINKSGATAISSFIQKVDMVMIILWVALILIYIYNVSEFNGKSNNFKIGVSVYTFIISVITLITPNETIIHDNTIDSSGLAPTIAFLSVAVFALGIIICVVYSIIRNKNNFFNKKYYPLYALIVLAILGLILRSNFSSVVFEPFMMGYVVL
-157 LTIIKDD
+157 
-164 KHLRNVKLFPLY
+164 
-176 SLITLVTIA
+176 
-185 MIIRMYYP
+185 MMYH
-193 QIVIQSFILAFV
+193 
-205 DLIMYFT
+205 T

-262 IETSETLEEAKE
+262 IETSKTLEEAKE

-288 IVNGILDISKI
+288 IINGILDISKI

-461 QKIKQT
+461 QKIKQA

-520 ECIDKIKAGSKYDL
+520 ECIDKIKAGNKYDL

-576 KYIDAGFNE
+576 KYINAGFKE

-607 GYDSNSK
+607 GDDSNSK

-656 DIVSDTYEQNGEA
+656 DIVSDTYEQNREA
-669 FLRKHGVDLDS
+669 FLREHGVDLDS

-716 DITNYAI
+716 DIANYAI

>member
-1 MSNLAYPLCGFLIS
+1 MLAILLPTAT
-15 LLILIIYFNKKR
+15 LLIDLLVIFLFFSKKVQVNK
-27 INSFETKI
+27 ETKI
-35 YGLLITFCF
+35 YA
-44 IQSVVEVIGVIV
+44 
-56 FSFYGTLPIMYWVV
+56 
-70 KLDYVFILLWGWNLF
+70 
-85 RYILYISHMRES
+85 
-97 ISKILDIVVMIMVL
+97 
-111 TFCPIIFLS
+111 
-120 NVDIINTNGILDSY
+120 
-134 GYSTGFLY
+134 
-142 TICYV
+142 V
-147 LIILIVSLVL
+147 LIIVNFIECLFNIIGIFYINKSGASAISSFIQKVDMVMIIFWVALMLIYIYNVSEFKGKNNNFKIGVSVYTFIISIVTLIAPNETIIHDNTIDSSGLAPTVAFLSVAIFALGIIICVVYSIIKNKNNFFNKKYYPLYALIVLAVL
-157 LTIIKDD
+157 GLI
-164 KHLRNVKLFPLY
+164 LRSYFSSIVFEPFMMGYVVL
-176 SLITLVTIA
+176 
-185 MIIRMYYP
+185 MMYH
-193 QIVIQSFILAFV
+193 
-205 DLIMYFT
+205 T

-232 KANHAKT
+232 KANYAKT

-280 SASQTLLE
+280 SASQALLE

-461 QKIKQT
+461 QKIKQK
-467 ASSVITNYVS
+467 ASSIVTNYV
-477 NSNIDLSNRTIL
+477 NNNNIDLSNRTIL

-499 VGSKII
+499 VGAKII
-505 KSIYNPNIEFCESGY
+505 KSIYNPNIEFAESGY
-520 ECIDKIKAGSKYDL
+520 ECIDKIKAGNKYDL

-548 TLKELNKIEGFNT
+548 TLKELNNIAFFNT

-576 KYIDAGFNE
+576 KYIEAGFKE

-598 VINLIFGGN
+598 VINLIFSTSIDDN
-607 GYDSNSK
+607 NSK
-614 TVEFD
+614 TVEFS
-619 DLPKEFYEIGNRT
+619 DLPKEFYEIGNKT
-632 DVQKIISSTNND
+632 DVQKIISSTENT
-644 TDLNNTNLNEKT
+644 TDINSCEKT
-656 DIVSDTYEQNGEA
+656 NINSDTKESNGET
-669 FLRKHGVDLDS
+669 FLKNHEVDLDS

-695 KDFYDNLST
+695 RDFYDNLDS
-704 RIEKITFLKVNN
+704 RIEKITSLKANY
-716 DITNYAI
+716 DMANYAI

-730 DSKYLGFTKLADVAL
+730 DCKYLGFTKLAEIFLD
-745 EHELKSKEND
+745 HELKSKEND
-755 INYVNDNFQT
+755 TDYINNNFQI
-765 LVAEVDKLS
+765 LVAEIDKWRS
-774 EIISKYIE
+774 IIREYIE
-782 KYLS
+782 KYL

>member
-1 MSNLAYPLCGFLIS
+1 MLAILLPVAT
-15 LLILIIYFNKKR
+15 LLIDLLVIFLFFSKKIQVNR
-27 INSFETKI
+27 ETKI
-35 YGLLITFCF
+35 YT
-44 IQSVVEVIGVIV
+44 
-56 FSFYGTLPIMYWVV
+56 
-70 KLDYVFILLWGWNLF
+70 
-85 RYILYISHMRES
+85 
-97 ISKILDIVVMIMVL
+97 
-111 TFCPIIFLS
+111 
-120 NVDIINTNGILDSY
+120 
-134 GYSTGFLY
+134 
-142 TICYV
+142 V
-147 LIILIVSLVL
+147 LIIVNFIECLFNIIGIYYINKSGATAISSFIQKVDMVMIILWVALILIYIYNVSEFNGKSNNFKISVSIYTFIISVITLIAPNETIIHDNTIDSSGLAPTIAFLSVAVFALGIIICVVYSIIRNKNNFFNKKYYPLYALIVLAILGLILRSNFSSVVFEPFMMGYVVL
-157 LTIIKDD
+157 
-164 KHLRNVKLFPLY
+164 
-176 SLITLVTIA
+176 
-185 MIIRMYYP
+185 MMYH
-193 QIVIQSFILAFV
+193 
-205 DLIMYFT
+205 T

-288 IVNGILDISKI
+288 IINGILDISKI

-467 ASSVITNYVS
+467 ASPVITNYVS

-505 KSIYNPNIEFCESGY
+505 KSIYNPNIELCESGY
-520 ECIDKIKAGSKYDL
+520 ECIDKIKAGNKYDL

-576 KYIDAGFNE
+576 KYIDAGFKE

-619 DLPKEFYEIGNRT
+619 DLPKEFYEIGNST
-632 DVQKIISSTNND
+632 YVQKIISSTNND
-644 TDLNNTNLNEKT
+644 IDLNNTNLNEKT

-669 FLRKHGVDLDS
+669 FLREHGVDLDS

-704 RIEKITFLKVNN
+704 RIEKITSLKVNN

-730 DSKYLGFTKLADVAL
+730 DSKYLGFTKLAGVAL

>member
-1 MSNLAYPLCGFLIS
+1 MLAILLPVAT
-15 LLILIIYFNKKR
+15 LLIDLLVIFLFFSKKVQVNR
-27 INSFETKI
+27 ETKI
-35 YGLLITFCF
+35 YT
-44 IQSVVEVIGVIV
+44 
-56 FSFYGTLPIMYWVV
+56 
-70 KLDYVFILLWGWNLF
+70 
-85 RYILYISHMRES
+85 
-97 ISKILDIVVMIMVL
+97 
-111 TFCPIIFLS
+111 
-120 NVDIINTNGILDSY
+120 
-134 GYSTGFLY
+134 
-142 TICYV
+142 V
-147 LIILIVSLVL
+147 LIIVNFIECLFNIIGIYYINKSGATAISSFIQKVDMVMIILWVALILIYIYNVSEFNGKSNNFKIGVSVYTFIISVITLITPNETIIHDNTIDSSGLAPTIAFLSVAVFALGIIICVVYSIIRNKNNFFNKKYYPLYALIVLAILGLILRSNFSSVVFEPFMMGYVVL
-157 LTIIKDD
+157 
-164 KHLRNVKLFPLY
+164 
-176 SLITLVTIA
+176 
-185 MIIRMYYP
+185 MMYH
-193 QIVIQSFILAFV
+193 
-205 DLIMYFT
+205 T

-477 NSNIDLSNRTIL
+477 SNNIDLSNRTIL

-520 ECIDKIKAGSKYDL
+520 ECIDKIKTGNKYDL

-576 KYIDAGFNE
+576 KYINAGFKE

-607 GYDSNSK
+607 GDDSNSK

-619 DLPKEFYEIGNRT
+619 DLPKEFYEIGNKT

-644 TDLNNTNLNEKT
+644 IDLNNTNLNEKT

-669 FLRKHGVDLDS
+669 FLREHGVDLDS

-704 RIEKITFLKVNN
+704 RIEKITSLKVNN

-730 DSKYLGFTKLADVAL
+730 DSKYLGFTKLAGVAL

>member
-1 MSNLAYPLCGFLIS
+1 MLAILLPTAT
-15 LLILIIYFNKKR
+15 LLIDLLVIFLFFSKKVQVNK
-27 INSFETKI
+27 ETKI
-35 YGLLITFCF
+35 YA
-44 IQSVVEVIGVIV
+44 
-56 FSFYGTLPIMYWVV
+56 
-70 KLDYVFILLWGWNLF
+70 
-85 RYILYISHMRES
+85 
-97 ISKILDIVVMIMVL
+97 
-111 TFCPIIFLS
+111 
-120 NVDIINTNGILDSY
+120 
-134 GYSTGFLY
+134 
-142 TICYV
+142 V
-147 LIILIVSLVL
+147 LIIVNFIECLFNIIGIFYINKSGASAISSFIQKVDMVMIIFWVALMLIYIYNVSEFKGKNNNFKIGVSVYTFIISIVTLIAPNETIIHDNTIDSSGLAPTIAFLSVAIFALGIIICVVYSIIKNKNNFFNKKYYPLYALIVLAVL
-157 LTIIKDD
+157 GLI
-164 KHLRNVKLFPLY
+164 LRSYFSSIVFEPFMMGYVVL
-176 SLITLVTIA
+176 
-185 MIIRMYYP
+185 MMYH
-193 QIVIQSFILAFV
+193 
-205 DLIMYFT
+205 T

-232 KANHAKT
+232 KANYAKT

-280 SASQTLLE
+280 SASQALLE

-330 KGLEFRVHIAPDL
+330 KGLEFRVHIAPDI

-461 QKIKQT
+461 QKIKQK
-467 ASSVITNYVS
+467 ASSIVTNYV
-477 NSNIDLSNRTIL
+477 NNNNNIDLSNRTIL

-499 VGSKII
+499 VGAKII
-505 KSIYNPNIEFCESGY
+505 KSIYNPNIEFAESGY
-520 ECIDKIKAGSKYDL
+520 ECIDKIKAGNKYDL

-548 TLKELNKIEGFNT
+548 TLKELNNIAFFNT

-576 KYIDAGFNE
+576 KYIEAGFKE

-598 VINLIFGGN
+598 VINLIFSTSIDDN
-607 GYDSNSK
+607 NSK
-614 TVEFD
+614 TVEFS
-619 DLPKEFYEIGNRT
+619 DLPKEFYEIGNKT
-632 DVQKIISSTNND
+632 DVQKIISSTENT
-644 TDLNNTNLNEKT
+644 TDINSCEKT
-656 DIVSDTYEQNGEA
+656 NINSDTKESNGET
-669 FLRKHGVDLDS
+669 FLKNHEVDLDS

-695 KDFYDNLST
+695 RDFYDNLDS
-704 RIEKITFLKVNN
+704 RIEKITSLKANY
-716 DITNYAI
+716 DMANYAI

-730 DSKYLGFTKLADVAL
+730 DCKYLGFTKLAEIFLD
-745 EHELKSKEND
+745 HELKSKEND
-755 INYVNDNFQT
+755 TDYINNNFQI
-765 LVAEVDKLS
+765 LVAEIDKWRS
-774 EIISKYIE
+774 IIREYIE
-782 KYLS
+782 KYL

>member
-1 MSNLAYPLCGFLIS
+1 MLAILLPTAT
-15 LLILIIYFNKKR
+15 LLIDLLVIFLFFSKKVQVNK
-27 INSFETKI
+27 ETKI
-35 YGLLITFCF
+35 YA
-44 IQSVVEVIGVIV
+44 
-56 FSFYGTLPIMYWVV
+56 
-70 KLDYVFILLWGWNLF
+70 
-85 RYILYISHMRES
+85 
-97 ISKILDIVVMIMVL
+97 
-111 TFCPIIFLS
+111 
-120 NVDIINTNGILDSY
+120 
-134 GYSTGFLY
+134 
-142 TICYV
+142 V
-147 LIILIVSLVL
+147 LIIVNFIECLFNIIGIFYINKSGASAISSFIQKVDMVMIIFWVALMLIYIYNVSEFKGKNNNFKIGVSVYTFIISIVTLIAPNETIIHDNTIDSSGLAPTVAFLSVAIFALGIIICVVYSIIKNKNNFFNKKYYPLYALIVLAVL
-157 LTIIKDD
+157 GLI
-164 KHLRNVKLFPLY
+164 LRSYFSSIVFEPFMMGYVVL
-176 SLITLVTIA
+176 
-185 MIIRMYYP
+185 MMYH
-193 QIVIQSFILAFV
+193 
-205 DLIMYFT
+205 T

-232 KANHAKT
+232 KANYAKT

-280 SASQTLLE
+280 SASQALLE

-461 QKIKQT
+461 QKIKQK
-467 ASSVITNYVS
+467 ASSIVTNYV
-477 NSNIDLSNRTIL
+477 NNNNIDLSNRTIL

-499 VGSKII
+499 VGAKII
-505 KSIYNPNIEFCESGY
+505 KSIYNPNIEFAESGY
-520 ECIDKIKAGSKYDL
+520 ECIDKIKAGNKYDL

-548 TLKELNKIEGFNT
+548 TLKELNNIAFFNT

-576 KYIDAGFNE
+576 KYIEAGFKE

-598 VINLIFGGN
+598 VINLIFSTSIDDN
-607 GYDSNSK
+607 NSK
-614 TVEFD
+614 TVEFS
-619 DLPKEFYEIGNRT
+619 DLPKEFYEIGNKT
-632 DVQKIISSTNND
+632 DVQKIISSTENT
-644 TDLNNTNLNEKT
+644 TDINSCEKT
-656 DIVSDTYEQNGEA
+656 NINSDTKESNGET
-669 FLRKHGVDLDS
+669 FLKNHEVDLDS

-695 KDFYDNLST
+695 RDFYDNLDS
-704 RIEKITFLKVNN
+704 RIEKITSLKANY
-716 DITNYAI
+716 DMANYAI

-730 DSKYLGFTKLADVAL
+730 DCKYLGFTKLAEIFLD
-745 EHELKSKEND
+745 HELKSKEND
-755 INYVNDNFQT
+755 TDYINNNFQI
-765 LVAEVDKLS
+765 LVAEIDKWRS
-774 EIISKYIE
+774 IIHEYIE
-782 KYLS
+782 KYL

>member
-1 MSNLAYPLCGFLIS
+1 MLAILLPTAT
-15 LLILIIYFNKKR
+15 LLIDLLVIFLFFSKKVQVNK
-27 INSFETKI
+27 ETKI
-35 YGLLITFCF
+35 YA
-44 IQSVVEVIGVIV
+44 
-56 FSFYGTLPIMYWVV
+56 
-70 KLDYVFILLWGWNLF
+70 
-85 RYILYISHMRES
+85 
-97 ISKILDIVVMIMVL
+97 
-111 TFCPIIFLS
+111 
-120 NVDIINTNGILDSY
+120 
-134 GYSTGFLY
+134 
-142 TICYV
+142 V
-147 LIILIVSLVL
+147 LIIVNFIECLFNIIGIFYINKSGASAISSFIQKVDMVMIIFWVALMLIYIYNVSEFKGKNNNFKIGVSVYTFIISIVTLIVPNE
-157 LTIIKDD
+157 TIIHDNTIDSSGLAPTIAFLSVAIFALGIIICVVYSIIKN
-164 KHLRNVKLFPLY
+164 KNNFFNKKYYPLY
-176 SLITLVTIA
+176 ALIVLAVLGLILRSYFSSIVFEPF
-185 MIIRMYYP
+185 MMGYVVLMMYH
-193 QIVIQSFILAFV
+193 
-205 DLIMYFT
+205 T

-232 KANHAKT
+232 KANYAKT

-280 SASQTLLE
+280 SASQALLE

-330 KGLEFRVHIAPDL
+330 KGLEFRVHIAPDI

-461 QKIKQT
+461 QKIKQK
-467 ASSVITNYVS
+467 ASSIVTNYV
-477 NSNIDLSNRTIL
+477 NNNNIDLSNRTIL

-499 VGSKII
+499 VGAKII
-505 KSIYNPNIEFCESGY
+505 KSIYNPNIEFAESGY
-520 ECIDKIKAGSKYDL
+520 ECIDKIKAGNKYDL

-548 TLKELNKIEGFNT
+548 TLKELNNIAFFNT

-576 KYIDAGFNE
+576 KYIEAGFKE

-598 VINLIFGGN
+598 VINLIFSTSIDDN
-607 GYDSNSK
+607 NSK
-614 TVEFD
+614 TVEFS
-619 DLPKEFYEIGNRT
+619 DLPKEFYEIGNKT
-632 DVQKIISSTNND
+632 DVQKIISSTENT
-644 TDLNNTNLNEKT
+644 TDINSCEKT
-656 DIVSDTYEQNGEA
+656 NINSDTKESNGET
-669 FLRKHGVDLDS
+669 FLKNHEVDLDS

-695 KDFYDNLST
+695 RDFYDNLDS
-704 RIEKITFLKVNN
+704 RIEKITSLKANY
-716 DITNYAI
+716 DMANYAI

-730 DSKYLGFTKLADVAL
+730 DCKYLGFTKLAEIFLD
-745 EHELKSKEND
+745 HELKSKEND
-755 INYVNDNFQT
+755 TDYINNNFQI
-765 LVAEVDKLS
+765 LVAEIDKWRS
-774 EIISKYIE
+774 IIREYIE
-782 KYLS
+782 KYL

>member
-1 MSNLAYPLCGFLIS
+1 MLAILLPTAT
-15 LLILIIYFNKKR
+15 LLIDLLVIFLFFSKKVQVNK
-27 INSFETKI
+27 ETKI
-35 YGLLITFCF
+35 YA
-44 IQSVVEVIGVIV
+44 
-56 FSFYGTLPIMYWVV
+56 
-70 KLDYVFILLWGWNLF
+70 
-85 RYILYISHMRES
+85 
-97 ISKILDIVVMIMVL
+97 
-111 TFCPIIFLS
+111 
-120 NVDIINTNGILDSY
+120 
-134 GYSTGFLY
+134 
-142 TICYV
+142 V
-147 LIILIVSLVL
+147 LIIVNFIECLFNIIGIFYINKSGASAISSFIQKVDMVMIIFWVALMLIYIYNVSEFKGKNNNFKIGVSVYTFIISIVTLIAPNETIIHDNTIDSSGLAPTIAFLSVAIFALGIIICVVYSIIKNKNNFFNKKYYPLYALIVLAVL
-157 LTIIKDD
+157 GLI
-164 KHLRNVKLFPLY
+164 LRSYFSSIVFEPFMMGYVVL
-176 SLITLVTIA
+176 
-185 MIIRMYYP
+185 MMYH
-193 QIVIQSFILAFV
+193 
-205 DLIMYFT
+205 T

-232 KANHAKT
+232 KANYAKT

-330 KGLEFRVHIAPDL
+330 KGLEFRVHIAPDI

-461 QKIKQT
+461 QKIKQK
-467 ASSVITNYVS
+467 ASSIVTNYV
-477 NSNIDLSNRTIL
+477 NNNNIDLSNRTIL

-499 VGSKII
+499 VGAKII
-505 KSIYNPNIEFCESGY
+505 KSIYNPNIEFAESGY
-520 ECIDKIKAGSKYDL
+520 ECIDKIKAGNKYDL

-548 TLKELNKIEGFNT
+548 TLKELNNIAFFNT

-576 KYIDAGFNE
+576 KYIEAGFKE

-598 VINLIFGGN
+598 VINLIFSTSIDDN
-607 GYDSNSK
+607 NSK
-614 TVEFD
+614 TVEFS
-619 DLPKEFYEIGNRT
+619 DLPKEFYEIGNKT
-632 DVQKIISSTNND
+632 DVQKIISSTENT
-644 TDLNNTNLNEKT
+644 TDINSCEKT
-656 DIVSDTYEQNGEA
+656 NINSDTKESNGET
-669 FLRKHGVDLDS
+669 FLKNHEVDLDS

-695 KDFYDNLST
+695 RDFYDNLDS
-704 RIEKITFLKVNN
+704 RIEKITSLKANY
-716 DITNYAI
+716 DMANYAI

-730 DSKYLGFTKLADVAL
+730 DCKYLGFTKLAEIFLD
-745 EHELKSKEND
+745 HELKSKEND
-755 INYVNDNFQT
+755 TDYINNNFQI
-765 LVAEVDKLS
+765 LVAEIDKWRS
-774 EIISKYIE
+774 IIREYIE
-782 KYLS
+782 KYL

>member
-1 MSNLAYPLCGFLIS
+1 MLAILLPVAT
-15 LLILIIYFNKKR
+15 LLIDLLVIFLFFSKKVQVNR
-27 INSFETKI
+27 ETKI
-35 YGLLITFCF
+35 YT
-44 IQSVVEVIGVIV
+44 
-56 FSFYGTLPIMYWVV
+56 
-70 KLDYVFILLWGWNLF
+70 
-85 RYILYISHMRES
+85 
-97 ISKILDIVVMIMVL
+97 
-111 TFCPIIFLS
+111 
-120 NVDIINTNGILDSY
+120 
-134 GYSTGFLY
+134 
-142 TICYV
+142 V
-147 LIILIVSLVL
+147 LIIVNFIECLFNIIGIYYINKSGATAISSFIQKVDMVMIILWVALILIYIYNVSEFNGKSNNFKISVSIYTFIISVITLIAPNETIIHDNTIDSSGLAPTIAFLSVAVFALGIIICVVYSIIRNKNNFFNKKYYPLYALIVLAILGLILRSNFSSVVFEPFMMGYVVL
-157 LTIIKDD
+157 
-164 KHLRNVKLFPLY
+164 
-176 SLITLVTIA
+176 
-185 MIIRMYYP
+185 MMYH
-193 QIVIQSFILAFV
+193 
-205 DLIMYFT
+205 T

-280 SASQTLLE
+280 SASQALLE
-288 IVNGILDISKI
+288 IINGILDISKI

-467 ASSVITNYVS
+467 ASPVITNYVS

-520 ECIDKIKAGSKYDL
+520 ECIDKIKTGNKYDL

-576 KYIDAGFNE
+576 KYINAGFKE

-607 GYDSNSK
+607 GDDSNSK

-619 DLPKEFYEIGNRT
+619 DLPKEFYEIGNKT

-644 TDLNNTNLNEKT
+644 IDLNNTNLNEKT

-669 FLRKHGVDLDS
+669 FLREHGVDLDS

-704 RIEKITFLKVNN
+704 RIEKITSLKVNN

-730 DSKYLGFTKLADVAL
+730 DSKYLGFTKLAGVAL

>member
-1 MSNLAYPLCGFLIS
+1 MLAILLPVAT
-15 LLILIIYFNKKR
+15 LLIDLLVIFLFFSKKVQVNR
-27 INSFETKI
+27 ETKI
-35 YGLLITFCF
+35 YT
-44 IQSVVEVIGVIV
+44 
-56 FSFYGTLPIMYWVV
+56 
-70 KLDYVFILLWGWNLF
+70 
-85 RYILYISHMRES
+85 
-97 ISKILDIVVMIMVL
+97 
-111 TFCPIIFLS
+111 
-120 NVDIINTNGILDSY
+120 
-134 GYSTGFLY
+134 
-142 TICYV
+142 V
-147 LIILIVSLVL
+147 LIIVNFIECLFNIIGIYYINKSGATAISSFIQKVDMVMIILWVALILIYIYNVSEFNGKSNNFKIGVSVYTFIISVITLITPNETIIHDNTIDSSGLAPTIAFLSVAVFALGIIICVVYSIIRNKNNFFNKKYYPLYALIVLAILGLILRSNFSSVVFEPFMMGYVVL
-157 LTIIKDD
+157 
-164 KHLRNVKLFPLY
+164 
-176 SLITLVTIA
+176 
-185 MIIRMYYP
+185 MMYH
-193 QIVIQSFILAFV
+193 
-205 DLIMYFT
+205 T

-262 IETSETLEEAKE
+262 IETSKTLEEAKE

-461 QKIKQT
+461 QKIKQA

-520 ECIDKIKAGSKYDL
+520 ECIDKIKAGNKYDL

-576 KYIDAGFNE
+576 KYINAGFKE

-607 GYDSNSK
+607 GDDSNSK

-656 DIVSDTYEQNGEA
+656 DIVSDTYEQNREA
-669 FLRKHGVDLDS
+669 FLREHGVDLDS

-716 DITNYAI
+716 DIANYAI

>member
-1 MSNLAYPLCGFLIS
+1 MLAILLPTAT
-15 LLILIIYFNKKR
+15 LLIDLLVIFLFFSKKVQVNK
-27 INSFETKI
+27 ETKI
-35 YGLLITFCF
+35 YA
-44 IQSVVEVIGVIV
+44 
-56 FSFYGTLPIMYWVV
+56 
-70 KLDYVFILLWGWNLF
+70 
-85 RYILYISHMRES
+85 
-97 ISKILDIVVMIMVL
+97 
-111 TFCPIIFLS
+111 
-120 NVDIINTNGILDSY
+120 
-134 GYSTGFLY
+134 
-142 TICYV
+142 V
-147 LIILIVSLVL
+147 LIIVNFIECLFNIIGIFYINKSGASAISSFIQKVDMVMIIFWVALMLIYIYNVSEFKGKNNNFKIGVSVYTFIISIVTLIAPNETIIHDNTIDSSGLAPTIAFLSVAIFALGIIICVVYSIIKNKNNFFNKKYYPLYALIVLAVL
-157 LTIIKDD
+157 GLI
-164 KHLRNVKLFPLY
+164 LRSYFSSIVFEPFMMGYVVL
-176 SLITLVTIA
+176 
-185 MIIRMYYP
+185 MMYH
-193 QIVIQSFILAFV
+193 
-205 DLIMYFT
+205 T

-232 KANHAKT
+232 KANYAKT

-280 SASQTLLE
+280 SASQALLE

-330 KGLEFRVHIAPDL
+330 KGLEFRVHIAPDI

-461 QKIKQT
+461 QKIKQK
-467 ASSVITNYVS
+467 ASSIVTNYV
-477 NSNIDLSNRTIL
+477 NNNNIDLSNRTIL

-499 VGSKII
+499 VGAKII
-505 KSIYNPNIEFCESGY
+505 KSIYNPNIEFAESGY
-520 ECIDKIKAGSKYDL
+520 ECIDKIKAGNKYDL

-548 TLKELNKIEGFNT
+548 TLKELNNIAFFNT

-576 KYIDAGFNE
+576 KYIEAGFKE

-598 VINLIFGGN
+598 VINLIFSTSIDDN
-607 GYDSNSK
+607 NSK
-614 TVEFD
+614 TVEFS
-619 DLPKEFYEIGNRT
+619 DLPKEFYEIGNKT
-632 DVQKIISSTNND
+632 DVQKIISSTENT
-644 TDLNNTNLNEKT
+644 TDINSYEKT
-656 DIVSDTYEQNGEA
+656 NINSDTKESNGET
-669 FLRKHGVDLDS
+669 FLKNHEVDLDS

-695 KDFYDNLST
+695 RDFYDNLDS
-704 RIEKITFLKVNN
+704 RIEKITSLKANY
-716 DITNYAI
+716 DMANYAI

-730 DSKYLGFTKLADVAL
+730 DCKYLGFTKLAEIFLD
-745 EHELKSKEND
+745 HELKSKEND
-755 INYVNDNFQT
+755 TDYINNNFQI
-765 LVAEVDKLS
+765 LVAEIDKWRS
-774 EIISKYIE
+774 IIREYIE
-782 KYLS
+782 KYL

>member
-1 MSNLAYPLCGFLIS
+1 MLAILLPVAT
-15 LLILIIYFNKKR
+15 LLIDLLVIFLFFSKKVQVNR
-27 INSFETKI
+27 ETKI
-35 YGLLITFCF
+35 YT
-44 IQSVVEVIGVIV
+44 
-56 FSFYGTLPIMYWVV
+56 
-70 KLDYVFILLWGWNLF
+70 
-85 RYILYISHMRES
+85 
-97 ISKILDIVVMIMVL
+97 
-111 TFCPIIFLS
+111 
-120 NVDIINTNGILDSY
+120 
-134 GYSTGFLY
+134 
-142 TICYV
+142 V
-147 LIILIVSLVL
+147 LIIVNFIECLFNIIGIYYINKSGATAISSFIQKVDMVMIILWVALILIYIYNVSEFNGKSNNFKIGVSIYTFIISVITLIAPNETIIHDNTIDSSGLAPTIAFLSVAVFALGIIICVVYSIIRNKNNFFNKKYYPLYALIVLAILGLILRSNFSSVVFEPFMMGYVVL
-157 LTIIKDD
+157 
-164 KHLRNVKLFPLY
+164 
-176 SLITLVTIA
+176 
-185 MIIRMYYP
+185 MMYH
-193 QIVIQSFILAFV
+193 
-205 DLIMYFT
+205 T

-520 ECIDKIKAGSKYDL
+520 ECIDKIKAGNKYDL

-576 KYIDAGFNE
+576 KYINAGFKE

-644 TDLNNTNLNEKT
+644 TDFNNTNLNEKT

-669 FLRKHGVDLDS
+669 FLREHGVDLDS

-716 DITNYAI
+716 DIANYAI

>member
-1 MSNLAYPLCGFLIS
+1 MLAILLPTAT
-15 LLILIIYFNKKR
+15 LLIDLLVIFLFFSKKVQVNK
-27 INSFETKI
+27 ETKI
-35 YGLLITFCF
+35 YA
-44 IQSVVEVIGVIV
+44 
-56 FSFYGTLPIMYWVV
+56 
-70 KLDYVFILLWGWNLF
+70 
-85 RYILYISHMRES
+85 
-97 ISKILDIVVMIMVL
+97 
-111 TFCPIIFLS
+111 
-120 NVDIINTNGILDSY
+120 
-134 GYSTGFLY
+134 
-142 TICYV
+142 V
-147 LIILIVSLVL
+147 LIIVNFIECLFNIIGIFYINKSGASAISSFIQKVDMVMIIFWVALMLIYIYNVSEFKGKNNNFKIGVSVYTFIISIVTLISPNETIIHDNTIDSSGLAPTIAFLSVAIFALGIIICVVYSIIKNKNNFFNKKYYPLYALIVLAVL
-157 LTIIKDD
+157 GLI
-164 KHLRNVKLFPLY
+164 LRSYFSSIVFEPFMMGYVVL
-176 SLITLVTIA
+176 
-185 MIIRMYYP
+185 MMYH
-193 QIVIQSFILAFV
+193 
-205 DLIMYFT
+205 T

-232 KANHAKT
+232 KANYAKT

-330 KGLEFRVHIAPDL
+330 KGLEFRVHIAPDI

-461 QKIKQT
+461 QKIKQK
-467 ASSVITNYVS
+467 ASSIVTNYVNS
-477 NSNIDLSNRTIL
+477 SNIDLSNRTIL

-499 VGSKII
+499 VGAKII
-505 KSIYNPNIEFCESGY
+505 KSIYNPNIEFAESGY
-520 ECIDKIKAGSKYDL
+520 ECIDKIKAGNKYDL

-548 TLKELNKIEGFNT
+548 TLKELNNIAFFNT

-576 KYIDAGFNE
+576 KYIDAGFKE

-598 VINLIFGGN
+598 VINLIFSTSIDDN
-607 GYDSNSK
+607 NSK
-614 TVEFD
+614 TVEFA
-619 DLPKEFYEIGNRT
+619 DLPKEFYEIGNKT
-632 DVQKIISSTNND
+632 DVQKIISSTENT
-644 TDLNNTNLNEKT
+644 TDINSCEKT
-656 DIVSDTYEQNGEA
+656 NINSDTKESNGET
-669 FLRKHGVDLDS
+669 FLKNHDVDLDS

-695 KDFYDNLST
+695 RDFYDNLDS
-704 RIEKITFLKVNN
+704 RIEKITSLKANN
-716 DITNYAI
+716 DMANYAI

-730 DSKYLGFTKLADVAL
+730 DCKYLGFTKLAEIFL
-745 EHELKSKEND
+745 NHELKSKEND
-755 INYVNDNFQT
+755 TDYINNNFQI
-765 LVAEVDKLS
+765 LVAEIDKWRS
-774 EIISKYIE
+774 IIREYIE
-782 KYLS
+782 KYL

>member
-1 MSNLAYPLCGFLIS
+1 MLAILLPTAT
-15 LLILIIYFNKKR
+15 LLIDLLVIFLFFSKKVQVNK
-27 INSFETKI
+27 ETKI
-35 YGLLITFCF
+35 YA
-44 IQSVVEVIGVIV
+44 
-56 FSFYGTLPIMYWVV
+56 
-70 KLDYVFILLWGWNLF
+70 
-85 RYILYISHMRES
+85 
-97 ISKILDIVVMIMVL
+97 
-111 TFCPIIFLS
+111 
-120 NVDIINTNGILDSY
+120 
-134 GYSTGFLY
+134 
-142 TICYV
+142 V
-147 LIILIVSLVL
+147 LIIVNFIECLFNIIGIFYINKSGASAISSFIQKVDMVMIIFWVALMLIYIYNVSEFKGKNNNFKIGVSVYTFIISIVTLIAPNETIIHDNTIDSSGLAPTIAFLSVAIFALGIIICVVYSIIKNKNNFFNKKYYPLYALIVLAVL
-157 LTIIKDD
+157 GLI
-164 KHLRNVKLFPLY
+164 LRSYFSSIVFEPFMMGYVVL
-176 SLITLVTIA
+176 
-185 MIIRMYYP
+185 MMYH
-193 QIVIQSFILAFV
+193 
-205 DLIMYFT
+205 T

-232 KANHAKT
+232 KANYAKT

-330 KGLEFRVHIAPDL
+330 KGLEFRVHIAPDI

-461 QKIKQT
+461 QKIKQK
-467 ASSVITNYVS
+467 ASSIVTNYV
-477 NSNIDLSNRTIL
+477 NNNNNIDLSNRTIL

-499 VGSKII
+499 VGAKII
-505 KSIYNPNIEFCESGY
+505 KSIYNPNIEFAESGY
-520 ECIDKIKAGSKYDL
+520 ECIDKIKAGNKYDL

-548 TLKELNKIEGFNT
+548 TLKELNNIAFFNT

-576 KYIDAGFNE
+576 KYIEAGFKE

-598 VINLIFGGN
+598 VINLIFSTSIDDN
-607 GYDSNSK
+607 NSK
-614 TVEFD
+614 TVEFS
-619 DLPKEFYEIGNRT
+619 DLPKEFYEIGNKT
-632 DVQKIISSTNND
+632 DVQKIISSTENT
-644 TDLNNTNLNEKT
+644 TDINSCEKT
-656 DIVSDTYEQNGEA
+656 NINLDTKESNGET
-669 FLRKHGVDLDS
+669 FLKNHEVDLDS

-695 KDFYDNLST
+695 RDFYDNLDS
-704 RIEKITFLKVNN
+704 RIEKITSLKANYDMV
-716 DITNYAI
+716 NYAI

-730 DSKYLGFTKLADVAL
+730 DCKYLGFTKLAEIFLD
-745 EHELKSKEND
+745 HELKSKEND
-755 INYVNDNFQT
+755 TDYINNNFQI
-765 LVAEVDKLS
+765 LVAEIDKWRS
-774 EIISKYIE
+774 IIREYIE
-782 KYLS
+782 KYL

>member
-1 MSNLAYPLCGFLIS
+1 MLAILLPVAT
-15 LLILIIYFNKKR
+15 LLIDLLVIFLFFSKKVQVNR
-27 INSFETKI
+27 ETKI
-35 YGLLITFCF
+35 YT
-44 IQSVVEVIGVIV
+44 
-56 FSFYGTLPIMYWVV
+56 
-70 KLDYVFILLWGWNLF
+70 
-85 RYILYISHMRES
+85 
-97 ISKILDIVVMIMVL
+97 
-111 TFCPIIFLS
+111 
-120 NVDIINTNGILDSY
+120 
-134 GYSTGFLY
+134 
-142 TICYV
+142 V
-147 LIILIVSLVL
+147 LIIVNFIECLFNIIGIYYINKSGATAISSFIQKVDMVMIILWVALILIYIYNVSEFNGKSNNFKIGVSVYTFIISVITLITPNETIIHDNTIDSSGLAPTIAFLSVAVFALGIIICVVYSIIRNKNNFFNKKYYPLYALIVLAILGLILRSNFSSVVFEPFMMGYVVL
-157 LTIIKDD
+157 
-164 KHLRNVKLFPLY
+164 
-176 SLITLVTIA
+176 
-185 MIIRMYYP
+185 MMYH
-193 QIVIQSFILAFV
+193 
-205 DLIMYFT
+205 T

-477 NSNIDLSNRTIL
+477 SNNIDLSNRTIL

-499 VGSKII
+499 VASKII
-505 KSIYNPNIEFCESGY
+505 KSIYNPNIEFCEGGY
-520 ECIDKIKAGSKYDL
+520 ECIDKIKAGNKYDL

-576 KYIDAGFNE
+576 KYIDAGFKE

-619 DLPKEFYEIGNRT
+619 DLPKEFYEIGNKT

-644 TDLNNTNLNEKT
+644 IDLNNTNLNEKT
-656 DIVSDTYEQNGEA
+656 DIVSDTYEQNGET
-669 FLRKHGVDLDS
+669 FLREHGVDLDS

-716 DITNYAI
+716 DIANYAI

-730 DSKYLGFTKLADVAL
+730 DSKYLGFTKLAEVAL

-765 LVAEVDKLS
+765 LVAEVNKLS

>member
-1 MSNLAYPLCGFLIS
+1 MLAILLPTAT
-15 LLILIIYFNKKR
+15 LLIDLLVIFLFFSKKVQVNK
-27 INSFETKI
+27 ETKI
-35 YGLLITFCF
+35 YA
-44 IQSVVEVIGVIV
+44 
-56 FSFYGTLPIMYWVV
+56 
-70 KLDYVFILLWGWNLF
+70 
-85 RYILYISHMRES
+85 
-97 ISKILDIVVMIMVL
+97 
-111 TFCPIIFLS
+111 
-120 NVDIINTNGILDSY
+120 
-134 GYSTGFLY
+134 
-142 TICYV
+142 V
-147 LIILIVSLVL
+147 LIIVNFIECLFNIIGIFYINKSGASAISSFIQKVDMVMIIFWVALMLIYIYNVSEFKGKNNNFKIGVSVYTFIISIVTLISPNETIIHDNTIDSSGLAPTIAFLSVAIFALGIIICVVYSIIKNKNNFFNKKYYPLYALIVLAVL
-157 LTIIKDD
+157 GLI
-164 KHLRNVKLFPLY
+164 LRSYFSSIVFEPFMMGYVVL
-176 SLITLVTIA
+176 
-185 MIIRMYYP
+185 MMYH
-193 QIVIQSFILAFV
+193 
-205 DLIMYFT
+205 T

-232 KANHAKT
+232 KANYAKT

-330 KGLEFRVHIAPDL
+330 KGLEFRVHIAPDI

-461 QKIKQT
+461 QKIKQK
-467 ASSVITNYVS
+467 ASSIVTNYVNS
-477 NSNIDLSNRTIL
+477 SNIDLSNRTIL

-499 VGSKII
+499 VGAKII
-505 KSIYNPNIEFCESGY
+505 KSIYNPNIEFAESGY
-520 ECIDKIKAGSKYDL
+520 ECIDKIKAGNKYDL

-548 TLKELNKIEGFNT
+548 TLKELNNIAFFNT

-576 KYIDAGFNE
+576 KYIDAGFKE

-598 VINLIFGGN
+598 VINLIFSTSIDDN
-607 GYDSNSK
+607 NSK
-614 TVEFD
+614 TVEFA
-619 DLPKEFYEIGNRT
+619 DLPKEFYEIGNKT
-632 DVQKIISSTNND
+632 DVQKIISSTENT
-644 TDLNNTNLNEKT
+644 TDINSCEKT
-656 DIVSDTYEQNGEA
+656 NINSDTKGSNGET
-669 FLRKHGVDLDS
+669 FLKNHDVDLDS

-695 KDFYDNLST
+695 RDFYDNLDS
-704 RIEKITFLKVNN
+704 RIEKITSLKANN
-716 DITNYAI
+716 DMANYAV

-730 DSKYLGFTKLADVAL
+730 DCKYLGFTKLAEIFLD
-745 EHELKSKEND
+745 HELKSKEND
-755 INYVNDNFQT
+755 TDYINNNFQI
-765 LVAEVDKLS
+765 LVAEIDKWHS
-774 EIISKYIE
+774 IIRKYIE
-782 KYLS
+782 KYL

>member
-1 MSNLAYPLCGFLIS
+1 MLAILLPTAT
-15 LLILIIYFNKKR
+15 LLIDLLVIFLFFSKKVQVNK
-27 INSFETKI
+27 ETKI
-35 YGLLITFCF
+35 YA
-44 IQSVVEVIGVIV
+44 
-56 FSFYGTLPIMYWVV
+56 
-70 KLDYVFILLWGWNLF
+70 
-85 RYILYISHMRES
+85 
-97 ISKILDIVVMIMVL
+97 
-111 TFCPIIFLS
+111 
-120 NVDIINTNGILDSY
+120 
-134 GYSTGFLY
+134 
-142 TICYV
+142 V
-147 LIILIVSLVL
+147 LIIVNFIECLFNIIGIFYINKSGASAISSFIQKVDMVMIIFWVALMLIYIYNVSEFKGKNNNFKIGVSVYTFIISIVTLIAPNETIIHDNTIDSSGLAPTVAFLSVAIFALGIIICVVYSIIKNKNNFFNKKYYPLYALIVLAVL
-157 LTIIKDD
+157 GLI
-164 KHLRNVKLFPLY
+164 LRSYFSSIVFEPFMMGYVVL
-176 SLITLVTIA
+176 
-185 MIIRMYYP
+185 MMYH
-193 QIVIQSFILAFV
+193 
-205 DLIMYFT
+205 T

-232 KANHAKT
+232 KANYAKT

-280 SASQTLLE
+280 SASQALLE

-330 KGLEFRVHIAPDL
+330 KGLEFRVHIAPDI

-461 QKIKQT
+461 QKIKQK
-467 ASSVITNYVS
+467 ASSIVTNYV
-477 NSNIDLSNRTIL
+477 NNNNIDLSNRTIL

-499 VGSKII
+499 VGAKII
-505 KSIYNPNIEFCESGY
+505 KSIYNPNIEFAESGY
-520 ECIDKIKAGSKYDL
+520 ECIDKIKAGNKYDL

-548 TLKELNKIEGFNT
+548 TLKELNNIAFFNT

-576 KYIDAGFNE
+576 KYIEAGFKE

-598 VINLIFGGN
+598 VINLIFSTSIDDN
-607 GYDSNSK
+607 NSK
-614 TVEFD
+614 TVEFS
-619 DLPKEFYEIGNRT
+619 DLPKEFYEIGNKT
-632 DVQKIISSTNND
+632 DVQKIISSTENT
-644 TDLNNTNLNEKT
+644 TDINSCEKT
-656 DIVSDTYEQNGEA
+656 NINSDTKESNGET
-669 FLRKHGVDLDS
+669 FLKNHEVDLDS

-695 KDFYDNLST
+695 RDFYDNLDS
-704 RIEKITFLKVNN
+704 RIEKITSLKANY
-716 DITNYAI
+716 DMANYAI

-730 DSKYLGFTKLADVAL
+730 DCKYLGFTKLAEIFLD
-745 EHELKSKEND
+745 HELKSKEND
-755 INYVNDNFQT
+755 TDYINNNFQI
-765 LVAEVDKLS
+765 LVAEIDKWRS
-774 EIISKYIE
+774 IIREYIE
-782 KYLS
+782 KYL

>member
-1 MSNLAYPLCGFLIS
+1 MLAILLPVAT
-15 LLILIIYFNKKR
+15 LLIDLLVIFLFFSKKVQVNR
-27 INSFETKI
+27 ETKI
-35 YGLLITFCF
+35 YT
-44 IQSVVEVIGVIV
+44 
-56 FSFYGTLPIMYWVV
+56 
-70 KLDYVFILLWGWNLF
+70 
-85 RYILYISHMRES
+85 
-97 ISKILDIVVMIMVL
+97 
-111 TFCPIIFLS
+111 
-120 NVDIINTNGILDSY
+120 
-134 GYSTGFLY
+134 
-142 TICYV
+142 V
-147 LIILIVSLVL
+147 LIIVNFIECLFNIIGIYYINKSGATAISSFIQKVDMVMIILWVALILIYIYNVSEFNGKSNNFKIGVSVYTFIISVITLITPNETIIHDNTIDSSGLAPTIAFLSVAVFALGIIICVVYSIIRNKNNFFNKKYYPLYALIVLAILGLILRSNFSSVVFEPFMMGYVVL
-157 LTIIKDD
+157 
-164 KHLRNVKLFPLY
+164 
-176 SLITLVTIA
+176 
-185 MIIRMYYP
+185 MMYH
-193 QIVIQSFILAFV
+193 
-205 DLIMYFT
+205 T

-461 QKIKQT
+461 QKIKQA

-520 ECIDKIKAGSKYDL
+520 ECIDKIKAGNKYDL

-576 KYIDAGFNE
+576 KYIDAGFKE

-607 GYDSNSK
+607 GDDSNSK

-644 TDLNNTNLNEKT
+644 TDINNTNLNEKT
-656 DIVSDTYEQNGEA
+656 DIVSDTYEQNGET
-669 FLRKHGVDLDS
+669 FLREHGVDLDS

-716 DITNYAI
+716 DIANYAI

-730 DSKYLGFTKLADVAL
+730 DSKYLGFTKLAEVAL

-765 LVAEVDKLS
+765 LVAEVNKLS

>member
-1 MSNLAYPLCGFLIS
+1 MLAILLPTAT
-15 LLILIIYFNKKR
+15 LLIDLLVIFLFFSKKVQVNK
-27 INSFETKI
+27 ETKI
-35 YGLLITFCF
+35 YA
-44 IQSVVEVIGVIV
+44 
-56 FSFYGTLPIMYWVV
+56 
-70 KLDYVFILLWGWNLF
+70 
-85 RYILYISHMRES
+85 
-97 ISKILDIVVMIMVL
+97 
-111 TFCPIIFLS
+111 
-120 NVDIINTNGILDSY
+120 
-134 GYSTGFLY
+134 
-142 TICYV
+142 V
-147 LIILIVSLVL
+147 LIIVNFIECLFNIIGIFYINKSGASAISSFIQKVDMVMIIFWVALMLIYIYNVSEFKGKNNNFKIGVSVYTFIISIVTLIAPNETIIHDNTIDSSGLAPTVAFLSVAIFALGIIICVVYSIIKNKNNFFNKKYYPLYALIVLAVL
-157 LTIIKDD
+157 GLI
-164 KHLRNVKLFPLY
+164 LRSYFSSIVFEPFMMGYVVL
-176 SLITLVTIA
+176 
-185 MIIRMYYP
+185 MMYH
-193 QIVIQSFILAFV
+193 
-205 DLIMYFT
+205 T

-232 KANHAKT
+232 KANYAKT

-280 SASQTLLE
+280 SASQALLE

-330 KGLEFRVHIAPDL
+330 KGLEFRVHIAPDI

-461 QKIKQT
+461 QKIKQK
-467 ASSVITNYVS
+467 ASSIVTNYV
-477 NSNIDLSNRTIL
+477 NNNNIDLSNRTIL

-499 VGSKII
+499 VGAKII
-505 KSIYNPNIEFCESGY
+505 KSIYNPNIEFAESGY
-520 ECIDKIKAGSKYDL
+520 ECIDKIKAGNKYDL

-548 TLKELNKIEGFNT
+548 TLKELNNIAFFNT

-576 KYIDAGFNE
+576 KYIEAGFKE

-598 VINLIFGGN
+598 VINLIFSTSIDDN
-607 GYDSNSK
+607 NSK
-614 TVEFD
+614 TVEFS
-619 DLPKEFYEIGNRT
+619 DLPKEFYEIGNKT
-632 DVQKIISSTNND
+632 DVQKIISSTENT
-644 TDLNNTNLNEKT
+644 TDINSCENTNIN
-656 DIVSDTYEQNGEA
+656 SDTKESNGET
-669 FLRKHGVDLDS
+669 FLKNHEVDLDS

-695 KDFYDNLST
+695 RDFYDNLDS
-704 RIEKITFLKVNN
+704 RIEKITSLKANY
-716 DITNYAI
+716 DMANYAI

-730 DSKYLGFTKLADVAL
+730 DCKYLGFTKLAEIFLD
-745 EHELKSKEND
+745 HELKSKEND
-755 INYVNDNFQT
+755 TDYINNNFQI
-765 LVAEVDKLS
+765 LVAEIDKWRS
-774 EIISKYIE
+774 IIHEYIE
-782 KYLS
+782 KYL

>member
-1 MSNLAYPLCGFLIS
+1 MLAILLPTAT
-15 LLILIIYFNKKR
+15 LLIDLLVIFLFFSKKVQVNK
-27 INSFETKI
+27 ETKI
-35 YGLLITFCF
+35 YA
-44 IQSVVEVIGVIV
+44 
-56 FSFYGTLPIMYWVV
+56 
-70 KLDYVFILLWGWNLF
+70 
-85 RYILYISHMRES
+85 
-97 ISKILDIVVMIMVL
+97 
-111 TFCPIIFLS
+111 
-120 NVDIINTNGILDSY
+120 
-134 GYSTGFLY
+134 
-142 TICYV
+142 V
-147 LIILIVSLVL
+147 LIIVNFIECLFNIIGIFYINKSGASAISSFIQKVDMVMIIFWVALMLIYIYNVSEFKGKNNNFKIGVSVYTFIISIVTLIAPNETIIHDNTIDSSGLAPTIAFLSVAIFALGIIICVVYSIIKNKNNFFNKKYYPLYALIVLAVL
-157 LTIIKDD
+157 GLI
-164 KHLRNVKLFPLY
+164 LRSYFSSIVFEPFMMGYVVL
-176 SLITLVTIA
+176 
-185 MIIRMYYP
+185 MMYH
-193 QIVIQSFILAFV
+193 
-205 DLIMYFT
+205 T

-232 KANHAKT
+232 KANYAKT

-280 SASQTLLE
+280 SASQALLE

-330 KGLEFRVHIAPDL
+330 KGLEFRVHIAPDI

-461 QKIKQT
+461 QKIKQK
-467 ASSVITNYVS
+467 ASSIVTNYV
-477 NSNIDLSNRTIL
+477 NNNNIDLSNRTIL

-499 VGSKII
+499 VGAKII
-505 KSIYNPNIEFCESGY
+505 KSIYNPNIEFAESGY
-520 ECIDKIKAGSKYDL
+520 ECIDKIKAGNKYDL

-548 TLKELNKIEGFNT
+548 TLKELNNIAFFNT

-576 KYIDAGFNE
+576 KYIEAGFKE

-598 VINLIFGGN
+598 VINLIFSTSIDDN
-607 GYDSNSK
+607 NSK
-614 TVEFD
+614 TVEFS
-619 DLPKEFYEIGNRT
+619 DLPKEFYEIGNKT
-632 DVQKIISSTNND
+632 DVQKIISSTENT
-644 TDLNNTNLNEKT
+644 TDINSCEKT
-656 DIVSDTYEQNGEA
+656 NINLDTKESNGET
-669 FLRKHGVDLDS
+669 FLKNHEVDLDS

-695 KDFYDNLST
+695 RDFYDNLDS
-704 RIEKITFLKVNN
+704 RIEKITSLKANY
-716 DITNYAI
+716 DMANYAI

-730 DSKYLGFTKLADVAL
+730 DCKYLGFTKLAEIFLD
-745 EHELKSKEND
+745 HELKSKEND
-755 INYVNDNFQT
+755 TDYINNNFQI
-765 LVAEVDKLS
+765 LVAEIDKWRS
-774 EIISKYIE
+774 IIREYIE
-782 KYLS
+782 KYL

>member
-1 MSNLAYPLCGFLIS
+1 MLAILLPTAT
-15 LLILIIYFNKKR
+15 LLIDLLVIFLFFSKKVQVNK
-27 INSFETKI
+27 ETKI
-35 YGLLITFCF
+35 YA
-44 IQSVVEVIGVIV
+44 
-56 FSFYGTLPIMYWVV
+56 
-70 KLDYVFILLWGWNLF
+70 
-85 RYILYISHMRES
+85 
-97 ISKILDIVVMIMVL
+97 
-111 TFCPIIFLS
+111 
-120 NVDIINTNGILDSY
+120 
-134 GYSTGFLY
+134 
-142 TICYV
+142 V
-147 LIILIVSLVL
+147 LIIVNFIECLFNIIGIFYINKSGASAISSFIQKVDMVMIIFWVALMLIYIYNVSEFKGKNNNFKIGVSVYTFIISIVTLIAPNETIIHDNTIDSSGLAPTIAFLSVAIFALGIIICVVYSIIKNKNNFFNKKYYPLYALIVLAVL
-157 LTIIKDD
+157 GLI
-164 KHLRNVKLFPLY
+164 LRSYFSSIVFEPFMMGYVVL
-176 SLITLVTIA
+176 
-185 MIIRMYYP
+185 MMYH
-193 QIVIQSFILAFV
+193 
-205 DLIMYFT
+205 T

-232 KANHAKT
+232 KANYAKT

-330 KGLEFRVHIAPDL
+330 KGLEFRVHIAPDI

-461 QKIKQT
+461 QKIKQK
-467 ASSVITNYVS
+467 ASSIVTNYVNS
-477 NSNIDLSNRTIL
+477 SNIDLSNRTIL

-499 VGSKII
+499 VGAKII
-505 KSIYNPNIEFCESGY
+505 KSIYNPNIEFAESGY
-520 ECIDKIKAGSKYDL
+520 ECIDKIKAGNKYDL

-548 TLKELNKIEGFNT
+548 TLKELNNIAFFNT

-576 KYIDAGFNE
+576 KYIDAGFKE

-598 VINLIFGGN
+598 VINLIFSTSIDDN
-607 GYDSNSK
+607 NSK
-614 TVEFD
+614 TVEFA
-619 DLPKEFYEIGNRT
+619 DLPKEFYEIGNKT
-632 DVQKIISSTNND
+632 DVQKIISSTENT
-644 TDLNNTNLNEKT
+644 TDINSCEKT
-656 DIVSDTYEQNGEA
+656 NINSDTKESNGET
-669 FLRKHGVDLDS
+669 FLKNHDVDLDS

-695 KDFYDNLST
+695 RDFYDNLDS
-704 RIEKITFLKVNN
+704 RIEKITSLKANN
-716 DITNYAI
+716 DMANYAI

-730 DSKYLGFTKLADVAL
+730 DCKYLGFTKLAEIFLD
-745 EHELKSKEND
+745 HELKSKEND
-755 INYVNDNFQT
+755 TDYINNNFQI
-765 LVAEVDKLS
+765 LVAEIDKWHS
-774 EIISKYIE
+774 IIREYIE
-782 KYLS
+782 KYL